1 MTILQKVRIAV
12 LDPYGTVLAHLDNDV
27 DKAMPYWSD
36 TLHTY
41 LSGSAYTFG
50 FKTLT
55 AHEDAKYL
63 VEGNKLSFKYKDK
76 GYHLTIMN
84 VEKSRNTVIVEAY
97 GLSLELTNEQ
107 IDAYKSPRA
116 MSFVEYIKAWGFERS
131 FTVRVNEI
139 SNKSIRHDWDGTST
153 VLSRLYSL
161 ANVFDAELEFITELN
176 DDYSLKGVT
185 LNVYRKHSESY
196 QGLGSNRKGTILRYP
211 NDIHSIVKTS
221 DITELYTGI
230 RPTGTDGLQLTSLN
244 GKKEYDANG
253 NVEYMVSGN
262 NLLAPQARDRFPS
275 TLLTDHSNDMY
286 AVEIWSYETKN
297 VNTLYGQA
305 LAELKKH
312 VNPVVTYDVDAYID
326 ANIGDTFTIEDTEYA
341 PVMYLQARIVE
352 QEISFTD
359 RDRCK
364 TTFDNFTE
372 VASGIS
378 NELID
383 EMNRLIEQNK
393 TYQLVVSSSNGT
405 VLNEDTERTVLVAL
419 VKDNGKD
426 VTDRFKIN
434 WYLNGELVST
444 ANSINVEKSSLNPS
458 LTYHVEAVNDNDVV
472 KAGYELTITKVQNGT
487 SVYIRETI
495 ITYAVTDTSQA
506 KPVKGWQTEFP
517 VVPLGKYLWVC
528 TQVFYSDGS
537 STETY
542 SVSHNGTNGTNGT
555 NGKSSYFHIKYSSV
569 AKPTSSSQMSETPD
583 IYIGTYVDYT
593 QNDSNDPSKY
603 TWSRFQGIQGEKGEQ
618 GIPGKD
624 GKDGVAG
631 EAALSFKLLSSQG
644 QIFKNKSIKTTLT
657 LEVRRGSKKLTSSE
671 VKNLGTVQWFKNDAR
686 QTGSDLTLS
695 VSESDTVLNTNY
707 SVQVINAKNE
717 ILGSDTISLAS
728 VTDIQGIYRFYH
740 LGPDKPEVPTSYPPS
755 NTVWSRTEPEYT
767 LGNTDN
773 LYYVDCTLFVNL
785 SFSYGH
791 VQLSSDYDASKKV
804 YAEALARIDNA
815 VKVTDS
821 QIGKE
826 KDALRTEVWE
836 KYYDKENLDSQFGKI
851 STKLEQTKNSVN
863 IEFTNFKTDF
873 EASKKQNIASFN
885 EIHKFIRFIDGNI
898 YIGVE
903 GNPIQLIEKND
914 RLSFVQGGAE
924 VAYFSNNKLYVNDGQ
939 FNSTLRIG
947 NFEFSP
953 RPNGSL
959 DFKKVSGN

>member
-1 MTILQKVRIAV
+1 MTVLQKVRIAV
-12 LDPYGTVLAHLDNDV
+12 LDPYGTVLAHLDNAV

-84 VEKSRNTVIVEAY
+84 VEKSRKTVMVEAY

-107 IDAYKSPRA
+107 IDAYKSPKA
-116 MSFVEYIKAWGFERS
+116 MTFVEYIKAWGFERS
-131 FTVRVNEI
+131 FTVRINEV
-139 SNKSIRHDWDGTST
+139 SNKSISHDWEGTAT

-185 LNVYRKHSESY
+185 LNVYRKHSDSY
-196 QGLGSNRKGTILRYP
+196 QGLGSNRTGTILRYP

-312 VNPVVTYDVDAYID
+312 VNPIVTYDVDAYID

-341 PVMYLQARIVE
+341 PAMYLQARIVE

-426 VTDRFKIN
+426 VTDQFKIN
-434 WYLNGELVST
+434 WYLDGELVST
-444 ANSINVEKSSLNPS
+444 ANSINVEKSNLNPS
-458 LTYHVEAVNDNDVV
+458 LTYHVEAVNDKGVV
-472 KAGYELTITKVQNGT
+472 KASYELTVTKVQNGT
-487 SVYIRETI
+487 SVYIKKTI
-495 ITYAVTDTSQA
+495 VTYAVTDTAQD
-506 KPVKGWQTEFP
+506 KPITGWQTDFP

-542 SVSHNGTNGTNGT
+542 SVSRNGTNGT
-555 NGKSSYFHIKYSSV
+555 NGK
-569 AKPTSSSQMSETPD
+569 
-583 IYIGTYVDYT
+583 
-593 QNDSNDPSKY
+593 
-603 TWSRFQGIQGEKGEQ
+603 
-618 GIPGKD
+618 D
-624 GKDGVAG
+624 GKDGAAG

-657 LEVRRGSKKLTSSE
+657 LEVRRGSKKLTNSD
-671 VKNLGTVQWFKNDAR
+671 VKSLGTVQWFKNDTR

-695 VSESDTVLNTNY
+695 VSESDSVLNVNY
-707 SVQVINAKNE
+707 SVQVINSKNE

-740 LGPDKPEVPTSYPPS
+740 LGPDKPDVPTSYPPS

-785 SFSYGH
+785 SFSYGL
-791 VQLSSDYDASKKV
+791 VQLSSDYEASKKV

-815 VKVTDS
+815 VKVTNS
-821 QIGKE
+821 QISKE
-826 KDALRTEVWE
+826 KDALRTEIWE
-836 KYYDKENLDSQFGKI
+836 KYYDKESLDSQFGEI
-851 STKLEQTKNSVN
+851 STKIEQTKNSVN

-885 EIHKFIRFIDGNI
+885 EIHKYIRFIDGNI

-939 FNSTLRIG
+939 FNNTLRIG

-959 DFKKVSGN
+959 DFRKVSGN

>member
-1 MTILQKVRIAV
+1 MTVLQKVRIAV

-55 AHEDAKYL
+55 AHEDTKYL

-84 VEKSRNTVIVEAY
+84 VEKSRKTVMVEAY

-131 FTVRVNEI
+131 FTVRINEV
-139 SNKSIRHDWDGTST
+139 SNKSISHDWEGTAT

-161 ANVFDAELEFITELN
+161 ANAFDAELEFITELN

-185 LNVYRKHSESY
+185 LNVYRKHSGSN
-196 QGLGSNRKGTILRYP
+196 QGLGSNRTGTILRYP

-312 VNPVVTYDVDAYID
+312 VNPIVTYDVDAYID
-326 ANIGDTFTIEDTEYA
+326 ANIGDTFTIEDTEYT
-341 PVMYLQARIVE
+341 PTMYLQARIVE

-372 VASGIS
+372 MASGIS

-426 VTDRFKIN
+426 ITDQFKIN
-434 WYLNGELVST
+434 WYLDGELVST

-458 LTYHVEAVNDNDVV
+458 LTYHVEAVNDKGVV
-472 KAGYELTITKVQNGT
+472 KASYELTVTKVQNGT
-487 SVYIRETI
+487 SVYIKKTI
-495 ITYAVTDTSQA
+495 VTYAVTDSAQD
-506 KPVKGWQTEFP
+506 KPITGWQTEFP

-542 SVSHNGTNGTNGT
+542 SVSHNGINGTN
-555 NGKSSYFHIKYSSV
+555 
-569 AKPTSSSQMSETPD
+569 
-583 IYIGTYVDYT
+583 
-593 QNDSNDPSKY
+593 
-603 TWSRFQGIQGEKGEQ
+603 
-618 GIPGKD
+618 GKD

-671 VKNLGTVQWFKNDAR
+671 IKNLGTVQWFKNDTR

-695 VSESDTVLNTNY
+695 VSESDSVLNTNY

-755 NTVWSRTEPEYT
+755 DTVWSRTEPEYT

-773 LYYVDCTLFVNL
+773 LYYVDCTVFVNL
-785 SFSYGH
+785 SFSYGL
-791 VQLSSDYDASKKV
+791 VQLSSDYEASKKV
-804 YAEALARIDNA
+804 YADALARIDNA
-815 VKVTDS
+815 VKITDS
-821 QIGKE
+821 QISKE
-826 KDALRTEVWE
+826 KDALRTEIWE
-836 KYYDKENLDSQFGKI
+836 KYYDKESLDSQFGEI
-851 STKLEQTKNSVN
+851 STKIEQTKNSVN
-863 IEFTNFKTDF
+863 VEFTNFKTDLD
-873 EASKKQNIASFN
+873 ASKKQNIASFN
-885 EIHKFIRFIDGNI
+885 EIHKYIRFIDGNI

-924 VAYFSNNKLYVNDGQ
+924 VAYFSNNRLYVNDGQ
-939 FNSTLRIG
+939 FNNTLRIG

>member
-1 MTILQKVRIAV
+1 MTVLQKVRIAV

-84 VEKSRNTVIVEAY
+84 VEKSRKTVMVEAY

-131 FTVRVNEI
+131 FTVRINEV
-139 SNKSIRHDWDGTST
+139 SNKSISHDWEGTAT

-185 LNVYRKHSESY
+185 LNVYRKHSDSY
-196 QGLGSNRKGTILRYP
+196 QGLGSNRTGTILRYP

-312 VNPVVTYDVDAYID
+312 VNPIVTYDVDAYID
-326 ANIGDTFTIEDTEYA
+326 ANIGDTFTIEDTEYTPA
-341 PVMYLQARIVE
+341 MYLQARVVE

-372 VASGIS
+372 MASGIS

-426 VTDRFKIN
+426 ITDQFKIN
-434 WYLNGELVST
+434 WYLDGELVST
-444 ANSINVEKSSLNPS
+444 AGSINVEKSSLNPS
-458 LTYHVEAVNDNDVV
+458 LTYHVEAVNDKGVV
-472 KAGYELTITKVQNGT
+472 KASYELTVTKVQNGT
-487 SVYIRETI
+487 SVYIKKTI
-495 ITYAVTDTSQA
+495 VTYAVTDTAQD
-506 KPVKGWQTEFP
+506 KPIIGWQTEFP

-542 SVSHNGTNGTNGT
+542 SVSHNGTNGTN
-555 NGKSSYFHIKYSSV
+555 
-569 AKPTSSSQMSETPD
+569 
-583 IYIGTYVDYT
+583 
-593 QNDSNDPSKY
+593 
-603 TWSRFQGIQGEKGEQ
+603 
-618 GIPGKD
+618 GKD

-671 VKNLGTVQWFKNDAR
+671 IKNLGTVQWFKNDTR

-695 VSESDTVLNTNY
+695 VSESDSALNTNY

-755 NTVWSRTEPEYT
+755 DTVWSRTEPEYT

-785 SFSYGH
+785 SFSYGL
-791 VQLSSDYDASKKV
+791 VQLSSDYEASKKV
-804 YAEALARIDNA
+804 YADALARIDNA
-815 VKVTDS
+815 VKITDS

-826 KDALRTEVWE
+826 KDALRTEISE
-836 KYYDKENLDSQFGKI
+836 KYYDKENLDSQFGEI

-885 EIHKFIRFIDGNI
+885 EIHKYIRFIDGNI

>member
-1 MTILQKVRIAV
+1 MTVLQKVRIAV

-84 VEKSRNTVIVEAY
+84 VEKSRKTVIVEAY

-131 FTVRVNEI
+131 FTVRINEV
-139 SNKSIRHDWDGTST
+139 SNKSIRHDWDGTAT

-185 LNVYRKHSESY
+185 LNVYRKHSGSN
-196 QGLGSNRKGTILRYP
+196 QGLGTNRTGTILRYP

-244 GKKEYDANG
+244 GKKEYDSNG
-253 NVEYMVSGN
+253 NVEYIVSGN
-262 NLLAPQARDRFPS
+262 NILAPQARNRFPS
-275 TLLTDHSNDMY
+275 SLLTDHSNDMY

-326 ANIGDTFTIEDTEYA
+326 ANIGDTFTIEDTEYV
-341 PVMYLQARIVE
+341 PTMYLQARIVE

-405 VLNEDTERTVLVAL
+405 VLNEDAERTVLVAL

-426 VTDRFKIN
+426 ITDQFTIN
-434 WYLNGELVST
+434 WYLDGELVST
-444 ANSINVEKSSLNPS
+444 ANSINVEKSNLNPS
-458 LTYHVEAVNDNDVV
+458 LTYHVEAVNDKGVV
-472 KAGYELTITKVQNGT
+472 KASYELTVTKVQNGT
-487 SVYIRETI
+487 SVYIKKTI
-495 ITYAVTDTSQA
+495 VTYAVTDTAQD
-506 KPVKGWQTEFP
+506 KPTTGWQTDFP

-555 NGKSSYFHIKYSSV
+555 NGK
-569 AKPTSSSQMSETPD
+569 
-583 IYIGTYVDYT
+583 
-593 QNDSNDPSKY
+593 
-603 TWSRFQGIQGEKGEQ
+603 
-618 GIPGKD
+618 D

-644 QIFKNKSIKTTLT
+644 QIFKNKSIKTILT

-671 VKNLGTVQWFKNDAR
+671 VKNLGTIQWFKNDTR
-686 QTGSDLTLS
+686 QTGSDLTLG
-695 VSESDTVLNTNY
+695 VSESDSVLNVNY
-707 SVQVINAKNE
+707 SVQVINTKNE

-740 LGPDKPEVPTSYPPS
+740 LGPDKPDVPTSYPPS
-755 NTVWSRTEPEYT
+755 DAVWSRTEPEYT
-767 LGNTDN
+767 LGNADN

-785 SFSYGH
+785 SFSYGL
-791 VQLSSDYDASKKV
+791 VQLSSDYEASKKV
-804 YAEALARIDNA
+804 YADALARIDNA
-815 VKVTDS
+815 VKITDS
-821 QIGKE
+821 QISKE

-836 KYYDKENLDSQFGKI
+836 KYYDKESLDSQFGEI
-851 STKLEQTKNSVN
+851 STKIEQTKNSVN
-863 IEFTNFKTDF
+863 VEFTNFKTDLD
-873 EASKKQNIASFN
+873 ASKKQNIASFN
-885 EIHKFIRFIDGNI
+885 EIHKYIRFIDGNI

-939 FNSTLRIG
+939 FNNTLRIG

>member
-1 MTILQKVRIAV
+1 MTVLQKVRIAV

-84 VEKSRNTVIVEAY
+84 VEKSRKTVIVEAY

-131 FTVRVNEI
+131 FTVRINEV
-139 SNKSIRHDWDGTST
+139 SNKSISHDWEGTAT

-185 LNVYRKHSESY
+185 LNVYRKHSDSY
-196 QGLGSNRKGTILRYP
+196 QGLGSNRTGTILRYP

-275 TLLTDHSNDMY
+275 TLLTDHGNDMY

-426 VTDRFKIN
+426 ITDQFKIN
-434 WYLNGELVST
+434 WYLDGELVST

-458 LTYHVEAVNDNDVV
+458 LTYHVEAVNDKGVV
-472 KAGYELTITKVQNGT
+472 KASYELSVTKVQNGT
-487 SVYIRETI
+487 SVYIKKTI
-495 ITYAVTDTSQA
+495 VTYAVTDSAQD
-506 KPVKGWQTEFP
+506 KPITGWQTEFP

-542 SVSHNGTNGTNGT
+542 SVSHNGTNGTN
-555 NGKSSYFHIKYSSV
+555 
-569 AKPTSSSQMSETPD
+569 
-583 IYIGTYVDYT
+583 
-593 QNDSNDPSKY
+593 
-603 TWSRFQGIQGEKGEQ
+603 
-618 GIPGKD
+618 GKD

-671 VKNLGTVQWFKNDAR
+671 VKNLGTIQWFKNDTR
-686 QTGSDLTLS
+686 QTGSDLILS
-695 VSESDTVLNTNY
+695 VSESDSVLNTNY

-728 VTDIQGIYRFYH
+728 VTNVQGIYRFYH
-740 LGPDKPEVPTSYPPS
+740 LGPDKPDVPTSYPPS
-755 NTVWSRTEPEYT
+755 DTVWSRTEPEYT

-773 LYYVDCTLFVNL
+773 LYYVDCTVFVNL
-785 SFSYGH
+785 SFSYGL
-791 VQLSSDYDASKKV
+791 VQLSSDYEASKKV
-804 YAEALARIDNA
+804 YADALARIDNA
-815 VKVTDS
+815 VKITDS

-826 KDALRTEVWE
+826 KDALRTEISE
-836 KYYDKENLDSQFGKI
+836 KYYDKENLDSQFGEI

-863 IEFTNFKTDF
+863 IEFTNFKTDLD
-873 EASKKQNIASFN
+873 ASKKQNIASFN
-885 EIHKFIRFIDGNI
+885 EIHKYIRFIDGNI

>member
-1 MTILQKVRIAV
+1 MTVLQKVRIAV

-50 FKTLT
+50 FKTFT

-84 VEKSRNTVIVEAY
+84 VEKSRKTVMVEAY

-107 IDAYKSPRA
+107 IDAYKSPKA

-131 FTVRVNEI
+131 FTVRINEV
-139 SNKSIRHDWDGTST
+139 SNKSISHDWEGTAT

-185 LNVYRKHSESY
+185 LNVYRKHSDSY
-196 QGLGSNRKGTILRYP
+196 QGLGSNRTGTILRYP
-211 NDIHSIVKTS
+211 NDIHSIIKTS

-326 ANIGDTFTIEDTEYA
+326 ANIGDTFTIEDTEYMPA
-341 PVMYLQARIVE
+341 MYLQARIVE

-426 VTDRFKIN
+426 ITNQFTIN
-434 WYLNGELVST
+434 WYLDGELVST
-444 ANSINVEKSSLNPS
+444 AGSINVEKSSLNPS
-458 LTYHVEAVNDNDVV
+458 LTYRVEAVNDKGVV
-472 KAGYELTITKVQNGT
+472 KASYELTVTKVQNGT
-487 SVYIRETI
+487 SVYIKKTI
-495 ITYAVTDTSQA
+495 VTYAVTDTAQD
-506 KPVKGWQTEFP
+506 KPTTGWQTDFP
-517 VVPLGKYLWVC
+517 IVPLGKYLWVC

-542 SVSHNGTNGTNGT
+542 SVSHNGTNGTNG
-555 NGKSSYFHIKYSSV
+555 
-569 AKPTSSSQMSETPD
+569 
-583 IYIGTYVDYT
+583 
-593 QNDSNDPSKY
+593 
-603 TWSRFQGIQGEKGEQ
+603 
-618 GIPGKD
+618 KD

-644 QIFKNKSIKTTLT
+644 QIFKNKSIKTILT

-671 VKNLGTVQWFKNDAR
+671 VKNLGTIQWFKNDTR

-695 VSESDTVLNTNY
+695 VSESDTVLNVNY
-707 SVQVINAKNE
+707 SVQVINSKNE

-740 LGPDKPEVPTSYPPS
+740 LGPDKPDVPTSYPPS
-755 NTVWSRTEPEYT
+755 DTIWSRTEPEYT
-767 LGNTDN
+767 LGNTNN
-773 LYYVDCTLFVNL
+773 LYYVDCTVFVNL
-785 SFSYGH
+785 SFNYGL
-791 VQLSSDYDASKKV
+791 VQLSSDYEASKKV
-804 YAEALARIDNA
+804 YADALARIENA
-815 VKVTDS
+815 VKITDS
-821 QIGKE
+821 QINKE
-826 KDALRTEVWE
+826 KDAIRTEISE
-836 KYYDKENLDSQFGKI
+836 KYYDKENLDSQFGEI
-851 STKLEQTKNSVN
+851 SSKLEQTKDSFNF
-863 IEFTNFKTDF
+863 EFTNFKTDIDN
-873 EASKKQNIASFN
+873 SIKQNNVSFT
-885 EIHKFIRFIDGNI
+885 EIHKYIRFIDGNI
-898 YIGVE
+898 YLGAE
-903 GNPIQLIEKND
+903 DNPIQLIEKND
-914 RLSFVQGGAE
+914 RISFVQAGSE
-924 VAYFSNNKLYVNDGQ
+924 VAYFSNNKMYVNDGQ
-939 FNSTLRIG
+939 FNNTLRIG

-959 DFKKVSGN
+959 DFKKWSGN

>member
-1 MTILQKVRIAV
+1 MTVLQKVRIAV

-84 VEKSRNTVIVEAY
+84 VEKSRKTVMVEAY

-116 MSFVEYIKAWGFERS
+116 MSFVEYIKVWGFERS
-131 FTVRVNEI
+131 FTVRINEV
-139 SNKSIRHDWDGTST
+139 SNKSIRHDWEGTAT
-153 VLSRLYSL
+153 VLGRLYSL

-176 DDYSLKGVT
+176 DDYSLKDVT
-185 LNVYRKHSESY
+185 LNVYRKHSDSY
-196 QGLGSNRKGTILRYP
+196 QGLGSNRTGTILRYP

-341 PVMYLQARIVE
+341 PTMYLQARIVE

-383 EMNRLIEQNK
+383 EMNRLIEKNK

-426 VTDRFKIN
+426 ITDQFKIN
-434 WYLNGELVST
+434 WYLDGELVST

-458 LTYHVEAVNDNDVV
+458 LTYHVEAVNDKGVV
-472 KAGYELTITKVQNGT
+472 KASYELTVTKVQNGT

-495 ITYAVTDTSQA
+495 VTYAVTDTSQTR
-506 KPVKGWQTEFP
+506 PVKGWQTEFP

-542 SVSHNGTNGTNGT
+542 SVSHNGTNGTN
-555 NGKSSYFHIKYSSV
+555 
-569 AKPTSSSQMSETPD
+569 
-583 IYIGTYVDYT
+583 
-593 QNDSNDPSKY
+593 
-603 TWSRFQGIQGEKGEQ
+603 
-618 GIPGKD
+618 GKD

-671 VKNLGTVQWFKNDAR
+671 VKNLGAIQWFKNDTR
-686 QTGSDLTLS
+686 QTGSDLTLII
-695 VSESDTVLNTNY
+695 SESDSVLNTNY

-740 LGPDKPEVPTSYPPS
+740 LGSDKPEVPTSYPPS
-755 NTVWSRTEPEYT
+755 DTVWSRTEPEYT

-773 LYYVDCTLFVNL
+773 LYYVDCTVFVNL
-785 SFSYGH
+785 SFSYGL
-791 VQLSSDYDASKKV
+791 VQLSSDYEASKKV
-804 YAEALARIDNA
+804 YADALARIDNA
-815 VKVTDS
+815 VKITDS

-826 KDALRTEVWE
+826 KDALRTEISE
-836 KYYDKENLDSQFGKI
+836 KYYDKENLDSQFGEI

-863 IEFTNFKTDF
+863 IEFTNFKTDID
-873 EASKKQNIASFN
+873 SSIKQNNVSFT
-885 EIHKFIRFIDGNI
+885 EIHKYIRFIDGNI
-898 YIGVE
+898 YLGAE
-903 GNPIQLIEKND
+903 DNPIQLIEKND
-914 RLSFVQGGAE
+914 RISFVQAGSE
-924 VAYFSNNKLYVNDGQ
+924 VAYFSNNKMYVNDGQ
-939 FNSTLRIG
+939 FNNTLRIG

>member
-1 MTILQKVRIAV
+1 MTVLQKVRIAV

-36 TLHTY
+36 ALHTY
-41 LSGSAYTFG
+41 LSGSAYTFS
-50 FKTLT
+50 FKTFT

-84 VEKSRNTVIVEAY
+84 VEKSRKTVMVEAY

-107 IDAYKSPRA
+107 IDAYKSPKA
-116 MSFVEYIKAWGFERS
+116 MTFVEYIKAWGFERS
-131 FTVRVNEI
+131 FTVRINEV
-139 SNKSIRHDWDGTST
+139 SNKSISHEWEGTAT
-153 VLSRLYSL
+153 VLGRLYSL
-161 ANVFDAELEFITELN
+161 ANVFGAELEFITELN
-176 DDYSLKGVT
+176 DDYSLKDVT
-185 LNVYRKHSESY
+185 LNVYRKHSDLY
-196 QGLGSNRKGTILRYP
+196 QGLGSNRTGTILRYP

-230 RPTGTDGLQLTSLN
+230 RPTGTDGLQLNSLN

-262 NLLAPQARDRFPS
+262 NILAPQARDRFPS

-326 ANIGDTFTIEDTEYA
+326 ANIGDTFTIEDTEYTPA
-341 PVMYLQARIVE
+341 MYLQARIVE

-405 VLNEDTERTVLVAL
+405 VLNEDTERTVLAAL

-426 VTDRFKIN
+426 ITDQFTIN
-434 WYLNGELVST
+434 WYLDGELVST
-444 ANSINVEKSSLNPS
+444 AGSINVEKSSLNPS
-458 LTYHVEAVNDNDVV
+458 LTYHIEAVNDKGVV
-472 KAGYELTITKVQNGT
+472 KASYELTVTKVQNGT
-487 SVYIRETI
+487 SVYIKKTI
-495 ITYAVTDTSQA
+495 ITYAVTDTAQD
-506 KPVKGWQTEFP
+506 KPTTGWQTEFP

-542 SVSHNGTNGTNGT
+542 SVSHNGTNGTN
-555 NGKSSYFHIKYSSV
+555 
-569 AKPTSSSQMSETPD
+569 
-583 IYIGTYVDYT
+583 
-593 QNDSNDPSKY
+593 
-603 TWSRFQGIQGEKGEQ
+603 
-618 GIPGKD
+618 GKD

-671 VKNLGTVQWFKNDAR
+671 VKSLGTVQWFKNDAR

-695 VSESDTVLNTNY
+695 VSESDSVLNTNY

-740 LGPDKPEVPTSYPPS
+740 LGPDKPEVPASYPPS
-755 NTVWSRTEPEYT
+755 DTVWSRTEPEYT

-773 LYYVDCTLFVNL
+773 LYYVDCTVFVNL
-785 SFSYGH
+785 SFNYGL
-791 VQLSSDYDASKKV
+791 VQLSSDYEASKKV
-804 YAEALARIDNA
+804 YADALARIENA
-815 VKVTDS
+815 VKITDS
-821 QIGKE
+821 QINKE
-826 KDALRTEVWE
+826 KDAIRTEISE
-836 KYYDKENLDSQFGKI
+836 KYYDKESLDSQFGEI
-851 STKLEQTKNSVN
+851 STNLEQTKASFNF
-863 IEFTNFKTDF
+863 EFTNFKADID
-873 EASKKQNIASFN
+873 SSIKQNNVSFT
-885 EIHKFIRFIDGNI
+885 EIHKYIRFIDGNI
-898 YIGVE
+898 YLGAE
-903 GNPIQLIEKND
+903 DNPIQLIEKND
-914 RLSFVQGGAE
+914 RISFVQAGSE
-924 VAYFSNNKLYVNDGQ
+924 VAYFSNNKMYVNDGQ
-939 FNSTLRIG
+939 FNNTLRIG

-959 DFKKVSGN
+959 DFKKWSGN

>member
-1 MTILQKVRIAV
+1 MTVLQKVRIAV

-84 VEKSRNTVIVEAY
+84 VEKSRKTVMVEAY

-131 FTVRVNEI
+131 FTVRINEV
-139 SNKSIRHDWDGTST
+139 SNKSIRHDWEGTAT

-185 LNVYRKHSESY
+185 LNVYRKHSDSY
-196 QGLGSNRKGTILRYP
+196 QGLGSNRTGTILRYP

-312 VNPVVTYDVDAYID
+312 VNPIVTYDVDAYID

-341 PVMYLQARIVE
+341 PAMYLQARIVE

-426 VTDRFKIN
+426 VTDQFKIN
-434 WYLNGELVST
+434 WYLDGELVST
-444 ANSINVEKSSLNPS
+444 VNSINVEKSNLNPS
-458 LTYHVEAVNDNDVV
+458 LTYHVEAVNDKGVV
-472 KAGYELTITKVQNGT
+472 KASYELTVTKVQNGT
-487 SVYIRETI
+487 SVYIKKTI
-495 ITYAVTDTSQA
+495 VTYAVTDTAQD
-506 KPVKGWQTEFP
+506 KPTTGWQTDFP

-555 NGKSSYFHIKYSSV
+555 NGK
-569 AKPTSSSQMSETPD
+569 
-583 IYIGTYVDYT
+583 
-593 QNDSNDPSKY
+593 
-603 TWSRFQGIQGEKGEQ
+603 
-618 GIPGKD
+618 D
-624 GKDGVAG
+624 GKDGAAG

-657 LEVRRGSKKLTSSE
+657 LEVRRGSKKLTNSD
-671 VKNLGTVQWFKNDAR
+671 VKSLGTVQWFKNDTR

-695 VSESDTVLNTNY
+695 VSESDSVLNVNY
-707 SVQVINAKNE
+707 SVQVINSKNE

-740 LGPDKPEVPTSYPPS
+740 LGPDKPDVPTSYPPS
-755 NTVWSRTEPEYT
+755 DTVWSRTEPEYT
-767 LGNTDN
+767 LGNADN

-785 SFSYGH
+785 SFSYGL
-791 VQLSSDYDASKKV
+791 VQLSSDYEASKKV
-804 YAEALARIDNA
+804 YADALARIDNA
-815 VKVTDS
+815 VKITDS

-826 KDALRTEVWE
+826 KDALRTEISE
-836 KYYDKENLDSQFGKI
+836 KYYDKENLDSQFGEI
-851 STKLEQTKNSVN
+851 STKIEQTKNSVN
-863 IEFTNFKTDF
+863 VEFTNFKTDLD
-873 EASKKQNIASFN
+873 ASKKQNIASFN
-885 EIHKFIRFIDGNI
+885 EIHKYIRFIDGNI

-939 FNSTLRIG
+939 FNNTLRIG

-959 DFKKVSGN
+959 DFKKWSGN

>member
-1 MTILQKVRIAV
+1 MTVLQKVRIAV

-84 VEKSRNTVIVEAY
+84 VEKSRKTVMVEAY

-131 FTVRVNEI
+131 FTVRINEV
-139 SNKSIRHDWDGTST
+139 SNKSISHDWEGTAT

-185 LNVYRKHSESY
+185 LNVYRKHSDSY
-196 QGLGSNRKGTILRYP
+196 QGLGSNRTGTILRYP

-312 VNPVVTYDVDAYID
+312 VNPIVTYDVDAYID
-326 ANIGDTFTIEDTEYA
+326 ANIGDTFTIEDTEYTPA
-341 PVMYLQARIVE
+341 MYLQARIVE

-372 VASGIS
+372 MASGIS

-426 VTDRFKIN
+426 ITDQFKIN
-434 WYLNGELVST
+434 WYLDGELVST

-458 LTYHVEAVNDNDVV
+458 LTYHVEAVNDKGVV
-472 KAGYELTITKVQNGT
+472 KASYELTVTKVQNGT
-487 SVYIRETI
+487 SVYIKKTI
-495 ITYAVTDTSQA
+495 VTYAVTDSAQD
-506 KPVKGWQTEFP
+506 KPITGWQTEFP

-542 SVSHNGTNGTNGT
+542 SVSHNGTNGTN
-555 NGKSSYFHIKYSSV
+555 
-569 AKPTSSSQMSETPD
+569 
-583 IYIGTYVDYT
+583 
-593 QNDSNDPSKY
+593 
-603 TWSRFQGIQGEKGEQ
+603 
-618 GIPGKD
+618 GKD

-671 VKNLGTVQWFKNDAR
+671 IKNLGTVQWFKNDTR

-695 VSESDTVLNTNY
+695 VSESDSVLNTNY

-728 VTDIQGIYRFYH
+728 VTDIQGIYRSYH

-755 NTVWSRTEPEYT
+755 DTVWSRTEPEYT

-773 LYYVDCTLFVNL
+773 LYYVDCTVFVNL
-785 SFSYGH
+785 SFSYGL
-791 VQLSSDYDASKKV
+791 VQLSSDYEASKKV
-804 YAEALARIDNA
+804 YADALARIDNA
-815 VKVTDS
+815 VKITDS

-826 KDALRTEVWE
+826 KDALRTEISE
-836 KYYDKENLDSQFGKI
+836 KYYDKENLDSQFDEI

-863 IEFTNFKTDF
+863 IEFTNFKTDID
-873 EASKKQNIASFN
+873 SSIKQNNVSFT
-885 EIHKFIRFIDGNI
+885 EIHKYIRFIDGNI
-898 YIGVE
+898 YLGAE
-903 GNPIQLIEKND
+903 DNPIQLIEKND
-914 RLSFVQGGAE
+914 RISFVQAGSE
-924 VAYFSNNKLYVNDGQ
+924 VAYFSNNKMYVNDGQ
-939 FNSTLRIG
+939 FNNTLRIG
-947 NFEFSP
+947 NFEFRP

-959 DFKKVSGN
+959 DFKKWSGN

>member
-1 MTILQKVRIAV
+1 MTVLQKVRIAV

-50 FKTLT
+50 FKTFT

-84 VEKSRNTVIVEAY
+84 VEKSRKTVMVEAY

-107 IDAYKSPRA
+107 IDAYKSPKA
-116 MSFVEYIKAWGFERS
+116 MTFVEYIKAWGFERS
-131 FTVRVNEI
+131 FTVRINEV
-139 SNKSIRHDWDGTST
+139 SNKSISHEWEGTAT
-153 VLSRLYSL
+153 VLGRLYSL
-161 ANVFDAELEFITELN
+161 ANVFGAELEFITELN
-176 DDYSLKGVT
+176 DDYSLKDVT
-185 LNVYRKHSESY
+185 LNVYRKHSDSN
-196 QGLGSNRKGTILRYP
+196 QGLGSNRTGTILRYP

-230 RPTGTDGLQLTSLN
+230 RPTGSDGLQLNSLN

-326 ANIGDTFTIEDTEYA
+326 ANIGDTFTIEDTEYMPA
-341 PVMYLQARIVE
+341 MYLQARIVE

-359 RDRCK
+359 RGRCK

-426 VTDRFKIN
+426 ITDQFTIN
-434 WYLNGELVST
+434 WYLDGELVST
-444 ANSINVEKSSLNPS
+444 ASSINVEKSSLNPS
-458 LTYHVEAVNDNDVV
+458 LTYHIEAVNDKGVV
-472 KAGYELTITKVQNGT
+472 KASYELTVTKVQNGT
-487 SVYIRETI
+487 SVYIKKTI
-495 ITYAVTDTSQA
+495 VTYAVTDTAQD
-506 KPVKGWQTEFP
+506 KPTTGWQTDFP

-542 SVSHNGTNGTNGT
+542 SVSHNGTNGTN
-555 NGKSSYFHIKYSSV
+555 
-569 AKPTSSSQMSETPD
+569 
-583 IYIGTYVDYT
+583 
-593 QNDSNDPSKY
+593 
-603 TWSRFQGIQGEKGEQ
+603 
-618 GIPGKD
+618 

-671 VKNLGTVQWFKNDAR
+671 VKNLGTIQWFKNDTR

-695 VSESDTVLNTNY
+695 VSESDSVLNVNY
-707 SVQVINAKNE
+707 SVQVINSKNE
-717 ILGSDTISLAS
+717 IVGSDTISLAS

-740 LGPDKPEVPTSYPPS
+740 LGPDKPDVPASYPPS
-755 NTVWSRTEPEYT
+755 DTIWSRTEPDYT

-785 SFSYGH
+785 SFSYGL
-791 VQLSSDYDASKKV
+791 VQLSSDYEASKKV
-804 YAEALARIDNA
+804 YADALARIENA
-815 VKVTDS
+815 VKITDS
-821 QIGKE
+821 QINKE
-826 KDALRTEVWE
+826 KDAIRTEISE
-836 KYYDKENLDSQFGKI
+836 KYYDKENLDSQFGEI
-851 STKLEQTKNSVN
+851 STKLEQTKNSFN
-863 IEFTNFKTDF
+863 FEFTNFKADID
-873 EASKKQNIASFN
+873 SSIKQNNVSFN
-885 EIHKFIRFIDGNI
+885 EIHKYIRFIDGNI
-898 YIGVE
+898 YLGAE
-903 GNPIQLIEKND
+903 DNPIQLIEKND
-914 RLSFVQGGAE
+914 RISFVQAGSE
-924 VAYFSNNKLYVNDGQ
+924 VAYFSNNKMYVNDGQ
-939 FNSTLRIG
+939 FNNTLRIG

-959 DFKKVSGN
+959 DFKKWSGN

>member
-1 MTILQKVRIAV
+1 MTVLQKVRIAV
-12 LDPYGTVLAHLDNDV
+12 LDPYGTVLAHLDNAV

-50 FKTLT
+50 FKTFT

-84 VEKSRNTVIVEAY
+84 VEKSRKTVMVEAY

-107 IDAYKSPRA
+107 IDAYKSPKA
-116 MSFVEYIKAWGFERS
+116 MTFVEYIKAWGFERS
-131 FTVRVNEI
+131 FTVRINEV
-139 SNKSIRHDWDGTST
+139 SNKSISHEWEGTAT
-153 VLSRLYSL
+153 VLGRLYSL

-176 DDYSLKGVT
+176 DDYSLKDVT
-185 LNVYRKHSESY
+185 LNVYRKHSDSY
-196 QGLGSNRKGTILRYP
+196 QGLGSNRTGTILRYP

-230 RPTGTDGLQLTSLN
+230 RPTGTDGLQLNSLN

-312 VNPVVTYDVDAYID
+312 VNPIVTYDVDAYID
-326 ANIGDTFTIEDTEYA
+326 ANIGDTFTIEDTEYT
-341 PVMYLQARIVE
+341 PTMYLQARIVE

-405 VLNEDTERTVLVAL
+405 VLNEDTERTVLAAL

-426 VTDRFKIN
+426 ITDQFKIN
-434 WYLNGELVST
+434 WYLDGELVST

-458 LTYHVEAVNDNDVV
+458 LTYHVEAVNDKGVV
-472 KAGYELTITKVQNGT
+472 KASYELTVTKVQNGT
-487 SVYIRETI
+487 SVYIKKTI
-495 ITYAVTDTSQA
+495 VTYAVTDTAQD

-542 SVSHNGTNGTNGT
+542 SVSHNGTNGTNG
-555 NGKSSYFHIKYSSV
+555 
-569 AKPTSSSQMSETPD
+569 
-583 IYIGTYVDYT
+583 
-593 QNDSNDPSKY
+593 
-603 TWSRFQGIQGEKGEQ
+603 
-618 GIPGKD
+618 KD

-644 QIFKNKSIKTTLT
+644 QIFKNKSIKTILT

-671 VKNLGTVQWFKNDAR
+671 VKNLGTIQWFKNDTR

-695 VSESDTVLNTNY
+695 VSESDSVLNTNY

-755 NTVWSRTEPEYT
+755 DTVWSRTEPEYT

-785 SFSYGH
+785 SFSYGL
-791 VQLSSDYDASKKV
+791 VQLSSDYEASKKV
-804 YAEALARIDNA
+804 YADALARIDNA
-815 VKVTDS
+815 VKITDS
-821 QIGKE
+821 QINKE
-826 KDALRTEVWE
+826 KDAIRTEISE
-836 KYYDKENLDSQFGKI
+836 KYYDKENLDSQFGEI
-851 STKLEQTKNSVN
+851 STKLDQTKNSFN
-863 IEFTNFKTDF
+863 FEFTNFKADID
-873 EASKKQNIASFN
+873 SSIKQNNVSFN
-885 EIHKFIRFIDGNI
+885 EIHKYIRFIDGNI
-898 YIGVE
+898 YLGAE
-903 GNPIQLIEKND
+903 DNPIQLIEKND
-914 RLSFVQGGAE
+914 RISFVQAGSE
-924 VAYFSNNKLYVNDGQ
+924 VAYFSNNKMYVNDGQ
-939 FNSTLRIG
+939 FNNTLRIG

-959 DFKKVSGN
+959 DFKKWSGN

>member
-1 MTILQKVRIAV
+1 MTVLQKVRIAV

-84 VEKSRNTVIVEAY
+84 VEKSRKTVIVEAY

-131 FTVRVNEI
+131 FTVRINEV
-139 SNKSIRHDWDGTST
+139 SNKSIRHDWDGTAT

-185 LNVYRKHSESY
+185 LNVYRKHSGSN
-196 QGLGSNRKGTILRYP
+196 QGLGTNRTGTILRYP

-312 VNPVVTYDVDAYID
+312 VNPIVTYDVDAYID

-341 PVMYLQARIVE
+341 PAMYLQARIVE

-426 VTDRFKIN
+426 VTDQFKIN
-434 WYLNGELVST
+434 WYLDGELVST

-458 LTYHVEAVNDNDVV
+458 LTYHVEAVNDKGVV
-472 KAGYELTITKVQNGT
+472 KASYELTVTKVQNGT
-487 SVYIRETI
+487 SVYIKKTI
-495 ITYAVTDTSQA
+495 VTYAVTDTAQD
-506 KPVKGWQTEFP
+506 KPVTGWKTEFP

-542 SVSHNGTNGTNGT
+542 SVSHNGTNGTN
-555 NGKSSYFHIKYSSV
+555 
-569 AKPTSSSQMSETPD
+569 
-583 IYIGTYVDYT
+583 
-593 QNDSNDPSKY
+593 
-603 TWSRFQGIQGEKGEQ
+603 
-618 GIPGKD
+618 GKD

-657 LEVRRGSKKLTSSE
+657 LEVRRGSKKLISSE
-671 VKNLGTVQWFKNDAR
+671 VKNLGAIQWFKNDTR
-686 QTGSDLTLS
+686 QTGSGLTLS
-695 VSESDTVLNTNY
+695 VSESDSVLNTNY

-740 LGPDKPEVPTSYPPS
+740 LGPDRPEVPTSYPPS
-755 NTVWSRTEPEYT
+755 DTVWSRTEPEYT

-785 SFSYGH
+785 SFSYGL
-791 VQLSSDYDASKKV
+791 VQLSSDYEASKKV
-804 YAEALARIDNA
+804 YADALARIDNA
-815 VKVTDS
+815 VKITDS
-821 QIGKE
+821 QISKE
-826 KDALRTEVWE
+826 KDALRTEISE
-836 KYYDKENLDSQFGKI
+836 KYYDKENLDSQFGEI
-851 STKLEQTKNSVN
+851 STKIEQTKNSVN
-863 IEFTNFKTDF
+863 VEFTNFKADLD
-873 EASKKQNIASFN
+873 ASKKQNIASFN
-885 EIHKFIRFIDGNI
+885 EIHKYIRFIDGNI

-939 FNSTLRIG
+939 FNNTLRIG

>member
-1 MTILQKVRIAV
+1 MTVLQKVRIAV

-84 VEKSRNTVIVEAY
+84 VEKSRKTVIVEAY

-116 MSFVEYIKAWGFERS
+116 MSFVEYIKAWGFEHS
-131 FTVRVNEI
+131 FTVRINEV
-139 SNKSIRHDWDGTST
+139 SNKSIRHDWDGTAT

-185 LNVYRKHSESY
+185 LNVYRKHSGSN
-196 QGLGSNRKGTILRYP
+196 QGLGTNRTGTILRYP

-312 VNPVVTYDVDAYID
+312 VNPIVTYDVDAYID

-341 PVMYLQARIVE
+341 PAMYLQARIVE

-372 VASGIS
+372 AASGIS

-426 VTDRFKIN
+426 VTDQFKIN
-434 WYLNGELVST
+434 WYLDGELVST

-458 LTYHVEAVNDNDVV
+458 LTYHVEAVNDKGVV
-472 KAGYELTITKVQNGT
+472 KASYELTVTKVQNGT
-487 SVYIRETI
+487 SVYIKKTI
-495 ITYAVTDTSQA
+495 VTYAVTDTAQD
-506 KPVKGWQTEFP
+506 KPVTGWKTEFP

-542 SVSHNGTNGTNGT
+542 SVSHNGTNGINGT
-555 NGKSSYFHIKYSSV
+555 N
-569 AKPTSSSQMSETPD
+569 
-583 IYIGTYVDYT
+583 
-593 QNDSNDPSKY
+593 
-603 TWSRFQGIQGEKGEQ
+603 
-618 GIPGKD
+618 GKD

-657 LEVRRGSKKLTSSE
+657 LEVRRGSKKLTSPE
-671 VKNLGTVQWFKNDAR
+671 VKNLGTVQWFKNDTR

-695 VSESDTVLNTNY
+695 VSESDSVLNTNY

-728 VTDIQGIYRFYH
+728 VTDVQGIYRFYH
-740 LGPDKPEVPTSYPPS
+740 LGPDRPEVPTSYPPS
-755 NTVWSRTEPEYT
+755 DTVWSRTEPEYT

-773 LYYVDCTLFVNL
+773 LYYVDCTVFVNL
-785 SFSYGH
+785 SFSYGL
-791 VQLSSDYDASKKV
+791 VQLSSDYEASKKV
-804 YAEALARIDNA
+804 YADALARIDNA
-815 VKVTDS
+815 VKITDS
-821 QIGKE
+821 QISKE
-826 KDALRTEVWE
+826 KGALRTEIWE
-836 KYYDKENLDSQFGKI
+836 KYYDKESLDSQFGEI
-851 STKLEQTKNSVN
+851 STKIEQTKNSVN
-863 IEFTNFKTDF
+863 VEFTNFKTDLDV
-873 EASKKQNIASFN
+873 SKKQNIASFN
-885 EIHKFIRFIDGNI
+885 EIHKYIRFIDGNI

-939 FNSTLRIG
+939 FNNTLRIG

>member
-1 MTILQKVRIAV
+1 MTVLQKVRIAV

-84 VEKSRNTVIVEAY
+84 VEKSRRTVMVEAY

-131 FTVRVNEI
+131 FTVRINEV
-139 SNKSIRHDWDGTST
+139 SNKSISHEWEGTAT
-153 VLSRLYSL
+153 VLGRLYSL

-176 DDYSLKGVT
+176 DDYSLKDVT
-185 LNVYRKHSESY
+185 LNVYRKHSDSY
-196 QGLGSNRKGTILRYP
+196 QGLGSNRTGTILRYP

-305 LAELKKH
+305 LSELKKH
-312 VNPVVTYDVDAYID
+312 VNPIVTYDVDAYID
-326 ANIGDTFTIEDTEYA
+326 ANIGDTFTIEDTEYTPA
-341 PVMYLQARIVE
+341 MYLQARIVE

-378 NELID
+378 NELLD

-426 VTDRFKIN
+426 ITDQFKIN
-434 WYLNGELVST
+434 WYQDGELVST

-458 LTYHVEAVNDNDVV
+458 LTYRVEAVNDKGVV
-472 KAGYELTITKVQNGT
+472 KASYELTVTKVQNGT
-487 SVYIRETI
+487 SVYIKKTI
-495 ITYAVTDTSQA
+495 VTYAVTDSAQD
-506 KPVKGWQTEFP
+506 KPIAGWQTEFP
-517 VVPLGKYLWVC
+517 AVPLGKYLWVC

-542 SVSHNGTNGTNGT
+542 SVSHNGTNGTN
-555 NGKSSYFHIKYSSV
+555 
-569 AKPTSSSQMSETPD
+569 
-583 IYIGTYVDYT
+583 
-593 QNDSNDPSKY
+593 
-603 TWSRFQGIQGEKGEQ
+603 
-618 GIPGKD
+618 GKD

-671 VKNLGTVQWFKNDAR
+671 VKNLGTIQWFKNDTR

-695 VSESDTVLNTNY
+695 VSESDSVLNTNY

-740 LGPDKPEVPTSYPPS
+740 LGPDKPEAPVSYPPS
-755 NTVWSRTEPEYT
+755 DTVWSRTEPEYT

-773 LYYVDCTLFVNL
+773 LYYVDCTVFVNL
-785 SFSYGH
+785 SFSYGL
-791 VQLSSDYDASKKV
+791 VQLSSDYEASKKV
-804 YAEALARIDNA
+804 YADALARIDNA
-815 VKVTDS
+815 VKITDS

-826 KDALRTEVWE
+826 KDALRTEISE
-836 KYYDKENLDSQFGKI
+836 KYYDKENLDSQFGEI
-851 STKLEQTKNSVN
+851 SSKLEQTKNSFN
-863 IEFTNFKTDF
+863 FEFTNFKADID
-873 EASKKQNIASFN
+873 SSIKQSNVSFT
-885 EIHKFIRFIDGNI
+885 EIHKYIRFIDGNI
-898 YIGVE
+898 YLGAE
-903 GNPIQLIEKND
+903 DNPIQLIEKND
-914 RLSFVQGGAE
+914 RISFVQAGSE
-924 VAYFSNNKLYVNDGQ
+924 VAYFSNNKMYVNDGQ
-939 FNSTLRIG
+939 FNNTLRIG

-959 DFKKVSGN
+959 DFKKWSGN

>member
-1 MTILQKVRIAV
+1 MTVLQKVRIAV

-84 VEKSRNTVIVEAY
+84 VEKSRKTVMVEAY

-131 FTVRVNEI
+131 FTVRINEV
-139 SNKSIRHDWDGTST
+139 SNKSISHDWEGTAT

-185 LNVYRKHSESY
+185 LNVYRKHSDSY
-196 QGLGSNRKGTILRYP
+196 QGLGSNRTGTILRYP

-312 VNPVVTYDVDAYID
+312 VNPIVTYDVDAYID

-341 PVMYLQARIVE
+341 PAMYLQARIVE

-378 NELID
+378 NELLD
-383 EMNRLIEQNK
+383 EMNRLLEQNK

-426 VTDRFKIN
+426 VTDQFKIN
-434 WYLNGELVST
+434 WYLDGELVST
-444 ANSINVEKSSLNPS
+444 ANSINVEKLSLNPS
-458 LTYHVEAVNDNDVV
+458 LTYHVEAVNDKGVV
-472 KAGYELTITKVQNGT
+472 KASYELTVTKVQNGT
-487 SVYIRETI
+487 SVYIKKTI
-495 ITYAVTDTSQA
+495 VTYAVTDTAQD
-506 KPVKGWQTEFP
+506 KPTTGWQTDFP

-555 NGKSSYFHIKYSSV
+555 NGK
-569 AKPTSSSQMSETPD
+569 
-583 IYIGTYVDYT
+583 
-593 QNDSNDPSKY
+593 
-603 TWSRFQGIQGEKGEQ
+603 
-618 GIPGKD
+618 D
-624 GKDGVAG
+624 GKDGAAG

-657 LEVRRGSKKLTSSE
+657 LEVRRGSKKLTNSD
-671 VKNLGTVQWFKNDAR
+671 VKSLGTVQWFKNDTR

-695 VSESDTVLNTNY
+695 VSESDSVLNVNY
-707 SVQVINAKNE
+707 SVQVINSKNE

-740 LGPDKPEVPTSYPPS
+740 LGPDKPDVPTSYPPS
-755 NTVWSRTEPEYT
+755 DTVWSRTEPEYT
-767 LGNTDN
+767 LGNADN

-785 SFSYGH
+785 SFSYGL
-791 VQLSSDYDASKKV
+791 VQLSSDYEASKKV
-804 YAEALARIDNA
+804 YADALARIDNA
-815 VKVTDS
+815 VKITDS
-821 QIGKE
+821 QISKE
-826 KDALRTEVWE
+826 KDALRTEIWE
-836 KYYDKENLDSQFGKI
+836 KYYDKESLDSQFGEI
-851 STKLEQTKNSVN
+851 STKIEQTKNSVN
-863 IEFTNFKTDF
+863 VEFTNFKTDLDT
-873 EASKKQNIASFN
+873 SKKQNIASFN
-885 EIHKFIRFIDGNI
+885 EIHKYIRFIDGNI

-939 FNSTLRIG
+939 FNNTLRIG

-959 DFKKVSGN
+959 DFKKVSSN

>member
-84 VEKSRNTVIVEAY
+84 VEKSRKTVMVEAY

-131 FTVRVNEI
+131 FTVRVNEV
-139 SNKSIRHDWDGTST
+139 SNKSISHDWEGTAT

-185 LNVYRKHSESY
+185 LNVYRKHSDSY
-196 QGLGSNRKGTILRYP
+196 QGLGSNRTGTILRYP

-326 ANIGDTFTIEDTEYA
+326 ANIGDTFTIEDAEYVPA
-341 PVMYLQARIVE
+341 MYLQARIVE

-426 VTDRFKIN
+426 VTDQFKIN
-434 WYLNGELVST
+434 WYLDGELMST
-444 ANSINVEKSSLNPS
+444 ANSINVEKSNLNPS
-458 LTYHVEAVNDNDVV
+458 LTYHVEAVNDKGIV
-472 KAGYELTITKVQNGT
+472 KASYELTVTKVQNGT
-487 SVYIRETI
+487 SVYIKKTI
-495 ITYAVTDTSQA
+495 VTYAVTDTAQD
-506 KPVKGWQTEFP
+506 KPITGWQTEFP

-528 TQVFYSDGS
+528 TKVFYSDGS

-542 SVSHNGTNGTNGT
+542 SVSHNGTNGTNG
-555 NGKSSYFHIKYSSV
+555 
-569 AKPTSSSQMSETPD
+569 
-583 IYIGTYVDYT
+583 
-593 QNDSNDPSKY
+593 
-603 TWSRFQGIQGEKGEQ
+603 
-618 GIPGKD
+618 KD
-624 GKDGVAG
+624 GKDGVVG
-631 EAALSFKLLSSQG
+631 EAALNFKLLSSQG

-671 VKNLGTVQWFKNDAR
+671 VKSLGTIQWFKNDTR
-686 QTGSDLTLS
+686 QTGSDLILS
-695 VSESDTVLNTNY
+695 VSESDSVLNTNY

-755 NTVWSRTEPEYT
+755 DTVWSRTEPEYT

-785 SFSYGH
+785 SFSYGL
-791 VQLSSDYDASKKV
+791 VQLSSDYEASKKV
-804 YAEALARIDNA
+804 YADALARIDNA

-821 QIGKE
+821 QISKE

-836 KYYDKENLDSQFGKI
+836 KYYDKESLDSQFGEI
-851 STKLEQTKNSVN
+851 STKIEQTKNSVN
-863 IEFTNFKTDF
+863 VEFTNFKTDLD
-873 EASKKQNIASFN
+873 ASKKQNIASFN
-885 EIHKFIRFIDGNI
+885 EIHKYIRFIDGNI

-939 FNSTLRIG
+939 FNNTLRIG

>member
-1 MTILQKVRIAV
+1 MTVLQKVRIAV

-84 VEKSRNTVIVEAY
+84 VEKSRKTVMVEAY

-131 FTVRVNEI
+131 FTVRINEV
-139 SNKSIRHDWDGTST
+139 SNKSISHDWEGTAT

-176 DDYSLKGVT
+176 DDYSLKDVT
-185 LNVYRKHSESY
+185 LNVYRKHSDSY
-196 QGLGSNRKGTILRYP
+196 QGLGSNRTGTILRYP

-312 VNPVVTYDVDAYID
+312 VNPIVTYDVDAYID

-341 PVMYLQARIVE
+341 PAMYLQARIVE

-426 VTDRFKIN
+426 VTDQFKIN
-434 WYLNGELVST
+434 WYLDGELVST

-458 LTYHVEAVNDNDVV
+458 LTYHVEAVNDKGVV
-472 KAGYELTITKVQNGT
+472 KASYELTVTKVQNGT
-487 SVYIRETI
+487 SVYIKKTI
-495 ITYAVTDTSQA
+495 VTYAVTDTAQD
-506 KPVKGWQTEFP
+506 KPVTGWKTEFP

-542 SVSHNGTNGTNGT
+542 SVSHNGTNGTN
-555 NGKSSYFHIKYSSV
+555 
-569 AKPTSSSQMSETPD
+569 
-583 IYIGTYVDYT
+583 
-593 QNDSNDPSKY
+593 
-603 TWSRFQGIQGEKGEQ
+603 
-618 GIPGKD
+618 GKD

-671 VKNLGTVQWFKNDAR
+671 VKNLGAIQWFKNDTR

-695 VSESDTVLNTNY
+695 VSESDSVLNTNY
-707 SVQVINAKNE
+707 SIQVINSKNE

-740 LGPDKPEVPTSYPPS
+740 LGPDRPEVPTSYPPS
-755 NTVWSRTEPEYT
+755 DTVWSRTEPEYT

-785 SFSYGH
+785 SFSYGL
-791 VQLSSDYDASKKV
+791 VQLSSDYEASKKV
-804 YAEALARIDNA
+804 YADALARIDNA
-815 VKVTDS
+815 VKITDS

-826 KDALRTEVWE
+826 KDALRTEISE
-836 KYYDKENLDSQFGKI
+836 KYYDKENLDLQFGEI

-863 IEFTNFKTDF
+863 IEFTNFKTDID
-873 EASKKQNIASFN
+873 SSIKQNNVSFT
-885 EIHKFIRFIDGNI
+885 EIHKYIRFIDGNI
-898 YIGVE
+898 YLGAE
-903 GNPIQLIEKND
+903 DNPIQLIEKND
-914 RLSFVQGGAE
+914 RISFVQAGSE
-924 VAYFSNNKLYVNDGQ
+924 VAYFSNNKMYVNDGQ
-939 FNSTLRIG
+939 FNNTLRIG

-959 DFKKVSGN
+959 DFKKWSGN

>member
-1 MTILQKVRIAV
+1 MTVLQKVRIAV
-12 LDPYGTVLAHLDNDV
+12 LDPYGTVLAHLDNEV

-50 FKTLT
+50 FKTFT

-84 VEKSRNTVIVEAY
+84 VEKSRKTVMVEAY

-107 IDAYKSPRA
+107 IDAYKSPKA
-116 MSFVEYIKAWGFERS
+116 MTFVEYIKAWGFERS
-131 FTVRVNEI
+131 FTVRINEV
-139 SNKSIRHDWDGTST
+139 SNKSISHEWEGTAT
-153 VLSRLYSL
+153 VLGRLYSL
-161 ANVFDAELEFITELN
+161 ANVFGAELEFITELN
-176 DDYSLKGVT
+176 DDYSLKDVT
-185 LNVYRKHSESY
+185 LNVYRKHSDSY
-196 QGLGSNRKGTILRYP
+196 QGLGSNRTGTILRYP

-230 RPTGTDGLQLTSLN
+230 RPTGTDGLQLNSLN

-305 LAELKKH
+305 LAELKKR

-326 ANIGDTFTIEDTEYA
+326 ANIGDTFTIEDTEYTPA
-341 PVMYLQARIVE
+341 MYLQARIVE

-426 VTDRFKIN
+426 ITDQFTIN
-434 WYLNGELVST
+434 WYLDGELVSS

-458 LTYHVEAVNDNDVV
+458 LTYHIEAVNDKGVV
-472 KAGYELTITKVQNGT
+472 KASYELTVTKVQNGT
-487 SVYIRETI
+487 SVYIKKTI
-495 ITYAVTDTSQA
+495 VTYAVTDTAQD
-506 KPVKGWQTEFP
+506 KPTTGWQTEFP

-542 SVSHNGTNGTNGT
+542 SVSHNGTNGTN
-555 NGKSSYFHIKYSSV
+555 
-569 AKPTSSSQMSETPD
+569 
-583 IYIGTYVDYT
+583 
-593 QNDSNDPSKY
+593 
-603 TWSRFQGIQGEKGEQ
+603 
-618 GIPGKD
+618 GKD

-671 VKNLGTVQWFKNDAR
+671 VKSLGTVQWFKNDTR
-686 QTGSDLTLS
+686 QTGSDITLS
-695 VSESDTVLNTNY
+695 VSELDSVLNTNY
-707 SVQVINAKNE
+707 SVQVISAKNE

-740 LGPDKPEVPTSYPPS
+740 LGPDKPDVPTSYPPS
-755 NTVWSRTEPEYT
+755 DTVWSRTEPEYT

-773 LYYVDCTLFVNL
+773 LYYVDCTVFVNL
-785 SFSYGH
+785 SFNYGL
-791 VQLSSDYDASKKV
+791 VQLSSDYEASKKV
-804 YAEALARIDNA
+804 YADALARIDNA
-815 VKVTDS
+815 VKITDS
-821 QIGKE
+821 QINKE
-826 KDALRTEVWE
+826 KDAIRTEISE
-836 KYYDKENLDSQFGKI
+836 KYYDKDSLDSQFGEI
-851 STKLEQTKNSVN
+851 SSKLEQTKDSFNF
-863 IEFTNFKTDF
+863 EFTNFKADID
-873 EASKKQNIASFN
+873 SSIKQNNVSFT
-885 EIHKFIRFIDGNI
+885 EIHKYIRFIDGNI
-898 YIGVE
+898 YLGAE
-903 GNPIQLIEKND
+903 DNPIQLIEKND
-914 RLSFVQGGAE
+914 RISFVQAGSE
-924 VAYFSNNKLYVNDGQ
+924 VAYFSNNKMYVNDGQ
-939 FNSTLRIG
+939 FNNTLRIG

-959 DFKKVSGN
+959 DFKKWSGN

>member
-1 MTILQKVRIAV
+1 MTVLQKVRIAV
-12 LDPYGTVLAHLDNDV
+12 LDPYGTVLAHLDNAV

-50 FKTLT
+50 FKTFT

-84 VEKSRNTVIVEAY
+84 VEKSRKTVMVEAY

-107 IDAYKSPRA
+107 IDAYKSPKA
-116 MSFVEYIKAWGFERS
+116 MTFVEYIKAWGFERS
-131 FTVRVNEI
+131 FTVRINEV
-139 SNKSIRHDWDGTST
+139 SNKSISHDWEGTAT

-185 LNVYRKHSESY
+185 LNVYRKHSDSY
-196 QGLGSNRKGTILRYP
+196 QGLGSNRTGTILRYP

-312 VNPVVTYDVDAYID
+312 VNPIVTYDVDAYID
-326 ANIGDTFTIEDTEYA
+326 ANIGDTFTIEDTEYTPA
-341 PVMYLQARIVE
+341 MYLQARVVE

-372 VASGIS
+372 MASGIS

-426 VTDRFKIN
+426 ITDQFKIN
-434 WYLNGELVST
+434 WYLDGELVST
-444 ANSINVEKSSLNPS
+444 AGSINVEKSSLNPS
-458 LTYHVEAVNDNDVV
+458 LTYRVEAVNDKGVV
-472 KAGYELTITKVQNGT
+472 KASYELTVTKVQNGT
-487 SVYIRETI
+487 SVYIKKTI
-495 ITYAVTDTSQA
+495 VTYAVTDTAQD
-506 KPVKGWQTEFP
+506 KPITGWQTEFP

-542 SVSHNGTNGTNGT
+542 SVSHNGTNGTN
-555 NGKSSYFHIKYSSV
+555 
-569 AKPTSSSQMSETPD
+569 
-583 IYIGTYVDYT
+583 
-593 QNDSNDPSKY
+593 
-603 TWSRFQGIQGEKGEQ
+603 
-618 GIPGKD
+618 GKD

-671 VKNLGTVQWFKNDAR
+671 VKNLGAIQWFKNDTR

-695 VSESDTVLNTNY
+695 VSESDSVLNTNY

-755 NTVWSRTEPEYT
+755 DTVWSRTEPEYT

-773 LYYVDCTLFVNL
+773 LYYVDCTVFVNL
-785 SFSYGH
+785 SFSYGL
-791 VQLSSDYDASKKV
+791 VQLSSDYEASKKV
-804 YAEALARIDNA
+804 YADALARIDNA
-815 VKVTDS
+815 VKITDS
-821 QIGKE
+821 QINKE
-826 KDALRTEVWE
+826 KDAIRTEISE
-836 KYYDKENLDSQFGKI
+836 KYYDKENLDSQFGEI

-863 IEFTNFKTDF
+863 IEFTNFKTDID
-873 EASKKQNIASFN
+873 SSIKQNNVSFT
-885 EIHKFIRFIDGNI
+885 EIHKYIRFIDGNI
-898 YIGVE
+898 YLGAE
-903 GNPIQLIEKND
+903 DNPIQLIEKND
-914 RLSFVQGGAE
+914 RISFVQAGSE
-924 VAYFSNNKLYVNDGQ
+924 VAYFSNNKMYVNDGQ
-939 FNSTLRIG
+939 FNNTLRIG

-959 DFKKVSGN
+959 DFKKWSGN

>member
-1 MTILQKVRIAV
+1 MTVLKKVRIAV

-41 LSGSAYTFG
+41 LSGSAYTFS
-50 FKTLT
+50 FKTFT

-84 VEKSRNTVIVEAY
+84 VEKSRKTVIVEAY

-131 FTVRVNEI
+131 FTVRINEV
-139 SNKSIRHDWDGTST
+139 SNKSIRHDWDGTAT

-185 LNVYRKHSESY
+185 LNVYRKHSDSY
-196 QGLGSNRKGTILRYP
+196 QGLGSNRTGTILRYP

-230 RPTGTDGLQLTSLN
+230 RPTGTDGLQLNSLN

-341 PVMYLQARIVE
+341 PTMYLQARIVE

-383 EMNRLIEQNK
+383 EMNRLIEKNK

-426 VTDRFKIN
+426 ITDQFKIN
-434 WYLNGELVST
+434 WYLDGELVST

-458 LTYHVEAVNDNDVV
+458 LTYHVEAVNDKGVV
-472 KAGYELTITKVQNGT
+472 KASYELTVTKVQNGT
-487 SVYIRETI
+487 SVYIKKTI
-495 ITYAVTDTSQA
+495 VTYAVTDTAQD
-506 KPVKGWQTEFP
+506 KPVTGWKTEFP

-555 NGKSSYFHIKYSSV
+555 NGK
-569 AKPTSSSQMSETPD
+569 
-583 IYIGTYVDYT
+583 
-593 QNDSNDPSKY
+593 
-603 TWSRFQGIQGEKGEQ
+603 
-618 GIPGKD
+618 D

-644 QIFKNKSIKTTLT
+644 QIFKNKSIKTILT

-671 VKNLGTVQWFKNDAR
+671 VKNLGAIQWFKNDTR

-695 VSESDTVLNTNY
+695 VSESDSVLNTNY

-755 NTVWSRTEPEYT
+755 DTVWSRTEPEYT

-785 SFSYGH
+785 SFSYGL
-791 VQLSSDYDASKKV
+791 VQLSSDYEASKKV
-804 YAEALARIDNA
+804 YADALARIDNA
-815 VKVTDS
+815 VKITDS
-821 QIGKE
+821 QINKE
-826 KDALRTEVWE
+826 KDAIRTEISE
-836 KYYDKENLDSQFGKI
+836 KYYDKENLDSQFGEI

-863 IEFTNFKTDF
+863 IEFTNFKTDID
-873 EASKKQNIASFN
+873 SSIKQNNVSFN
-885 EIHKFIRFIDGNI
+885 EIHKYIRFIDGNI
-898 YIGVE
+898 YLGAE
-903 GNPIQLIEKND
+903 DNPIQLIEKND
-914 RLSFVQGGAE
+914 RISFVQAGSE
-924 VAYFSNNKLYVNDGQ
+924 VAYFSNNKMYVNDGQ
-939 FNSTLRIG
+939 FNNTLRIG

-959 DFKKVSGN
+959 DFKKWSGN

>member
-1 MTILQKVRIAV
+1 MTVLQKVRIAV

-84 VEKSRNTVIVEAY
+84 VEKSRKTVMVEAY

-131 FTVRVNEI
+131 FTVRINEV
-139 SNKSIRHDWDGTST
+139 SNKSISHDWEGTAT
-153 VLSRLYSL
+153 VLGRLYSL
-161 ANVFDAELEFITELN
+161 ANVFGAELEFVTELN
-176 DDYSLKGVT
+176 DDYSLKDVT
-185 LNVYRKHSESY
+185 LNVYRKHSDSY
-196 QGLGSNRKGTILRYP
+196 QGLGSNRTGTILRYP

-230 RPTGTDGLQLTSLN
+230 RPTGTDGLQLNSLN

-341 PVMYLQARIVE
+341 PTMYLQARIVE

-383 EMNRLIEQNK
+383 EMNRLIEKNK

-426 VTDRFKIN
+426 ITDQFKIN
-434 WYLNGELVST
+434 WYLDGELVST

-458 LTYHVEAVNDNDVV
+458 LTYHVEAVNDKGVV
-472 KAGYELTITKVQNGT
+472 KASYELTVTKVQNGT
-487 SVYIRETI
+487 SVYIKKTI
-495 ITYAVTDTSQA
+495 VTYAVTDTAQD
-506 KPVKGWQTEFP
+506 KPVTGWKTEFP

-555 NGKSSYFHIKYSSV
+555 NGK
-569 AKPTSSSQMSETPD
+569 
-583 IYIGTYVDYT
+583 
-593 QNDSNDPSKY
+593 
-603 TWSRFQGIQGEKGEQ
+603 
-618 GIPGKD
+618 D

-644 QIFKNKSIKTTLT
+644 QIFKNKSIKTILT

-671 VKNLGTVQWFKNDAR
+671 VKNLGTIQWFKNDTR
-686 QTGSDLTLS
+686 QTGSDLTLG
-695 VSESDTVLNTNY
+695 VSESDSVLNTNY

-740 LGPDKPEVPTSYPPS
+740 LGPDRPEVPTSYPPS
-755 NTVWSRTEPEYT
+755 DTVWSRTEPEYT

-773 LYYVDCTLFVNL
+773 LYYADCTVFVNL
-785 SFSYGH
+785 SFSYGL
-791 VQLSSDYDASKKV
+791 VQLSSDYEASKKV
-804 YAEALARIDNA
+804 YADALARIDNA
-815 VKVTDS
+815 VKITDS
-821 QIGKE
+821 QIRKE
-826 KDALRTEVWE
+826 KDALRTEISE
-836 KYYDKENLDSQFGKI
+836 KYYDKENLDSQFGEI

-863 IEFTNFKTDF
+863 IEFTNFKTDID
-873 EASKKQNIASFN
+873 SSIKQNNVSFT
-885 EIHKFIRFIDGNI
+885 EIHKYIRFIDGNI
-898 YIGVE
+898 YLGAE
-903 GNPIQLIEKND
+903 DNPIQLIEKND
-914 RLSFVQGGAE
+914 RISFVQAGSE
-924 VAYFSNNKLYVNDGQ
+924 VAYFSNNKMYVNDGQ
-939 FNSTLRIG
+939 FNNTLRIG

-959 DFKKVSGN
+959 YFKKWSGN

>member
-1 MTILQKVRIAV
+1 MTVLQKVRIAV

-84 VEKSRNTVIVEAY
+84 VEKSRKTVMVEAY

-131 FTVRVNEI
+131 FTVRINEV
-139 SNKSIRHDWDGTST
+139 SNKSIRHDWDGTAT

-185 LNVYRKHSESY
+185 LNVYRKHSGSN
-196 QGLGSNRKGTILRYP
+196 QGLGTNRTGTILRYP

-312 VNPVVTYDVDAYID
+312 VNPIVTYDVDAYID

-341 PVMYLQARIVE
+341 PAMYLQARIVE

-426 VTDRFKIN
+426 ITDQFKIN
-434 WYLNGELVST
+434 WYLDGELVST
-444 ANSINVEKSSLNPS
+444 ANSINVEKSRLNPS
-458 LTYHVEAVNDNDVV
+458 LTYHVEAVNDKGVV
-472 KAGYELTITKVQNGT
+472 KASYELTVTKVQNGT
-487 SVYIRETI
+487 SVYIKKTI
-495 ITYAVTDTSQA
+495 VTYAVTDTAQD
-506 KPVKGWQTEFP
+506 KPVTGWQTAFP

-555 NGKSSYFHIKYSSV
+555 NGK
-569 AKPTSSSQMSETPD
+569 
-583 IYIGTYVDYT
+583 
-593 QNDSNDPSKY
+593 
-603 TWSRFQGIQGEKGEQ
+603 
-618 GIPGKD
+618 D

-644 QIFKNKSIKTTLT
+644 QIFKNKSIKTILT

-671 VKNLGTVQWFKNDAR
+671 VKNLGAIQWFKNDTR

-695 VSESDTVLNTNY
+695 VSESDSVLNTNY

-740 LGPDKPEVPTSYPPS
+740 LGPDRPEVPTSYPPS
-755 NTVWSRTEPEYT
+755 DTVWSRTEPEYT

-785 SFSYGH
+785 SFSYGL
-791 VQLSSDYDASKKV
+791 VQLSSDYEASKKV
-804 YAEALARIDNA
+804 YADALARIDNA
-815 VKVTDS
+815 VKITDS

-826 KDALRTEVWE
+826 KDALRTEISE
-836 KYYDKENLDSQFGKI
+836 KYYDKENLDSQFGEI

-863 IEFTNFKTDF
+863 IEFANFKTDLD
-873 EASKKQNIASFN
+873 ASKKQNIASFN
-885 EIHKFIRFIDGNI
+885 EIHKYIRFIDGNI

-939 FNSTLRIG
+939 FNNTLRIG
-947 NFEFSP
+947 NFEFIP

>member
-1 MTILQKVRIAV
+1 MTVLQKVRIAV

-55 AHEDAKYL
+55 EHEDAKYL

-84 VEKSRNTVIVEAY
+84 VEKSRKTVTVEAY

-131 FTVRVNEI
+131 FTVRINEV
-139 SNKSIRHDWDGTST
+139 SNKSISHEWEGTAT
-153 VLSRLYSL
+153 VLGRLYSL
-161 ANVFDAELEFITELN
+161 ANIFDAELEFITELN
-176 DDYSLKGVT
+176 DDYSLKDVT
-185 LNVYRKHSESY
+185 LNVYRKHSDSY
-196 QGLGSNRKGTILRYP
+196 QGLGSNRTGTILRYP

-253 NVEYMVSGN
+253 NVEYIVNGN

-312 VNPVVTYDVDAYID
+312 VNPIVTYDVDAYID
-326 ANIGDTFTIEDTEYA
+326 ANIGDTFTIEDTEYTPA
-341 PVMYLQARIVE
+341 MYLQARIVE

-378 NELID
+378 NELLD

-426 VTDRFKIN
+426 ITDQFKIN
-434 WYLNGELVST
+434 WYLDGELVST

-458 LTYHVEAVNDNDVV
+458 LTYHVEAVNDKGVV
-472 KAGYELTITKVQNGT
+472 KASYELTVTKVQNGT
-487 SVYIRETI
+487 SVYIKKTVV
-495 ITYAVTDTSQA
+495 TYAVTDSAQD
-506 KPVKGWQTEFP
+506 KPITGWQTEFP

-542 SVSHNGTNGTNGT
+542 SVSHNGTNGTN
-555 NGKSSYFHIKYSSV
+555 
-569 AKPTSSSQMSETPD
+569 
-583 IYIGTYVDYT
+583 
-593 QNDSNDPSKY
+593 
-603 TWSRFQGIQGEKGEQ
+603 
-618 GIPGKD
+618 GKD

-671 VKNLGTVQWFKNDAR
+671 VKNLGTIQWFKNDTR
-686 QTGSDLTLS
+686 QTVSDLTLS
-695 VSESDTVLNTNY
+695 VSESDSVLNTNY

-728 VTDIQGIYRFYH
+728 ITDIQGIYRFYH
-740 LGPDKPEVPTSYPPS
+740 IGPDKPEVPVSYPPS
-755 NTVWSRTEPEYT
+755 DTVWSRTEPEYT

-773 LYYVDCTLFVNL
+773 LYYVDCTVFVNL
-785 SFSYGH
+785 SFSYGL
-791 VQLSSDYDASKKV
+791 VQLSSDYEASKKV
-804 YAEALARIDNA
+804 YADALARIENA
-815 VKVTDS
+815 VKITDS
-821 QIGKE
+821 QINKE
-826 KDALRTEVWE
+826 KDAIRTEISE
-836 KYYDKENLDSQFGKI
+836 KYYDKENLDSQFGEISSKI
-851 STKLEQTKNSVN
+851 EQTKNSFN
-863 IEFTNFKTDF
+863 FEFTNFKADID
-873 EASKKQNIASFN
+873 SSIKQNNVSFT
-885 EIHKFIRFIDGNI
+885 EIHKYIRFIDGNI
-898 YIGVE
+898 YLGAE
-903 GNPIQLIEKND
+903 DNPIQLIEKND
-914 RLSFVQGGAE
+914 RISFVQAGSE
-924 VAYFSNNKLYVNDGQ
+924 VAYFSNNKMYVNDGQ
-939 FNSTLRIG
+939 FNNTLRIG

-959 DFKKVSGN
+959 DFKKWSGN

>member
-1 MTILQKVRIAV
+1 MTVLQKVRIAV

-50 FKTLT
+50 FKTFT

-63 VEGNKLSFKYKDK
+63 VEGNKLSFNYKDK
-76 GYHLTIMN
+76 GYYLTIMN
-84 VEKSRNTVIVEAY
+84 VEKSRKTVIVEAY

-116 MSFVEYIKAWGFERS
+116 MSFVEYIKACGFERS
-131 FTVRVNEI
+131 FTVRINEV
-139 SNKSIRHDWDGTST
+139 SNKSIRHDWEGTAT

-185 LNVYRKHSESY
+185 LNVYRKHSDSY
-196 QGLGSNRKGTILRYP
+196 QGLGSNRTGTILRYP

-312 VNPVVTYDVDAYID
+312 VNPIVTYDVDAYID
-326 ANIGDTFTIEDTEYA
+326 ANIGDTFTIEDTEYTPA
-341 PVMYLQARIVE
+341 MYLQARVVE

-426 VTDRFKIN
+426 ITDQFKIN
-434 WYLNGELVST
+434 WYLDGELVST

-458 LTYHVEAVNDNDVV
+458 LTYHVEAVNDKGVV
-472 KAGYELTITKVQNGT
+472 KASYELTVTKVQNGT
-487 SVYIRETI
+487 SVYIKKTI
-495 ITYAVTDTSQA
+495 VTYAVTDSAQD
-506 KPVKGWQTEFP
+506 KPITGWQTEFP
-517 VVPLGKYLWVC
+517 VVLLGKYLWVC

-542 SVSHNGTNGTNGT
+542 SVSHNGTNGTNG
-555 NGKSSYFHIKYSSV
+555 
-569 AKPTSSSQMSETPD
+569 
-583 IYIGTYVDYT
+583 
-593 QNDSNDPSKY
+593 
-603 TWSRFQGIQGEKGEQ
+603 
-618 GIPGKD
+618 KD
-624 GKDGVAG
+624 GKDGAAG

-671 VKNLGTVQWFKNDAR
+671 IKNLGTIQWFKNDTR

-695 VSESDTVLNTNY
+695 ISESDSVLNTNY
-707 SVQVINAKNE
+707 SAQVINAKNE

-755 NTVWSRTEPEYT
+755 DTVWSRTEPEYT

-773 LYYVDCTLFVNL
+773 LYYVDCTVFVNL
-785 SFSYGH
+785 SFSYGL
-791 VQLSSDYDASKKV
+791 VQLSSDYEASKKV
-804 YAEALARIDNA
+804 YADALARIDNA
-815 VKVTDS
+815 AKITDS
-821 QIGKE
+821 RISKE
-826 KDALRTEVWE
+826 KDAIRTEISE
-836 KYYDKENLDSQFGKI
+836 KYYDKENLDSQFGEI
-851 STKLEQTKNSVN
+851 STKLEQTKNSFN
-863 IEFTNFKTDF
+863 FEFTDLKADID
-873 EASKKQNIASFN
+873 ASKKQNIASFN
-885 EIHKFIRFIDGNI
+885 EIHKYIRFIDGNI

-939 FNSTLRIG
+939 FNNTLRIG

-959 DFKKVSGN
+959 DFKKVRGN

>member
-1 MTILQKVRIAV
+1 MTVLQKVRIAV

-84 VEKSRNTVIVEAY
+84 VEKSRKTVMVEAY

-131 FTVRVNEI
+131 FTVRINEV
-139 SNKSIRHDWDGTST
+139 SNKSISHEWEGTAT
-153 VLSRLYSL
+153 VLGRLYSL

-176 DDYSLKGVT
+176 DDYSLKDVT
-185 LNVYRKHSESY
+185 LNVYRKHSDSY
-196 QGLGSNRKGTILRYP
+196 QGLGSNCTGTILRYP

-312 VNPVVTYDVDAYID
+312 VNPIVTYDVDAYID
-326 ANIGDTFTIEDTEYA
+326 ANIGDTFTIEDTEYTPA
-341 PVMYLQARIVE
+341 MYLQARIVE

-378 NELID
+378 NELLD

-426 VTDRFKIN
+426 ITDQFKIN
-434 WYLNGELVST
+434 WYQDGELLST

-458 LTYHVEAVNDNDVV
+458 LTYHVEAVNDKGVV
-472 KAGYELTITKVQNGT
+472 KASYELTVTKVQNGT
-487 SVYIRETI
+487 SVYIKKTI
-495 ITYAVTDTSQA
+495 VTYAVTDSAQD
-506 KPVKGWQTEFP
+506 KPITGWQTEFP
-517 VVPLGKYLWVC
+517 AVPLGKYLWVC

-542 SVSHNGTNGTNGT
+542 SVSHNGTNGTN
-555 NGKSSYFHIKYSSV
+555 
-569 AKPTSSSQMSETPD
+569 
-583 IYIGTYVDYT
+583 
-593 QNDSNDPSKY
+593 
-603 TWSRFQGIQGEKGEQ
+603 
-618 GIPGKD
+618 GKD

-657 LEVRRGSKKLTSSE
+657 LEVRRGSKKLTISE
-671 VKNLGTVQWFKNDAR
+671 VESLGTIQWFKNDTR
-686 QTGSDLTLS
+686 QTGSDLILS
-695 VSESDTVLNTNY
+695 VSESDSVLNTNY

-740 LGPDKPEVPTSYPPS
+740 LGPDKPEVPVSYPPS
-755 NTVWSRTEPEYT
+755 DTVWSRTEPEYS

-773 LYYVDCTLFVNL
+773 LYYVDCTVFVNL
-785 SFSYGH
+785 SFSYGL
-791 VQLSSDYDASKKV
+791 VQLSSDYEASKKV
-804 YAEALARIDNA
+804 YADALARIDSA
-815 VKVTDS
+815 VKITDS
-821 QIGKE
+821 QINKE
-826 KDALRTEVWE
+826 KDAIRTEISE
-836 KYYDKENLDSQFGKI
+836 KYYDKENLDSQFGEISSKI
-851 STKLEQTKNSVN
+851 EQTKNSFN
-863 IEFTNFKTDF
+863 FEFTNFKADID
-873 EASKKQNIASFN
+873 SSIKQNNVSFT
-885 EIHKFIRFIDGNI
+885 EIHKYIRFIDGNI
-898 YIGVE
+898 YLGAE
-903 GNPIQLIEKND
+903 DNPIQLIEKND
-914 RLSFVQGGAE
+914 RISFVQAGSE
-924 VAYFSNNKLYVNDGQ
+924 VAYFSNNKMYVNDGQ
-939 FNSTLRIG
+939 FNNTLRIG

-959 DFKKVSGN
+959 DFKKWSGN

>member
-1 MTILQKVRIAV
+1 MVLQKVRIAV

-84 VEKSRNTVIVEAY
+84 VEKSRKTVMVEAY

-131 FTVRVNEI
+131 FTVRINEV
-139 SNKSIRHDWDGTST
+139 SNKSISHDWEGTAT

-185 LNVYRKHSESY
+185 LNVYRKHSGSN
-196 QGLGSNRKGTILRYP
+196 QGLGSNRTGTILRYP

-275 TLLTDHSNDMY
+275 ALLTDHSNDMY

-312 VNPVVTYDVDAYID
+312 VNPIVTYDVDAYID
-326 ANIGDTFTIEDTEYA
+326 ANIGDTFTIEDTEYTPA
-341 PVMYLQARIVE
+341 MYLQARVVE

-372 VASGIS
+372 MASGIS

-426 VTDRFKIN
+426 ITDQFKIN
-434 WYLNGELVST
+434 WYLDGELVST
-444 ANSINVEKSSLNPS
+444 ASSINVEKSSLNPS
-458 LTYHVEAVNDNDVV
+458 LTYHVEAINDKGVV
-472 KAGYELTITKVQNGT
+472 KASYELTVTKVQNGT
-487 SVYIRETI
+487 SVYIKKTI
-495 ITYAVTDTSQA
+495 VTYAVTDTAQD
-506 KPVKGWQTEFP
+506 KPITGWQTEFP

-542 SVSHNGTNGTNGT
+542 SVSHNGTSGTN
-555 NGKSSYFHIKYSSV
+555 
-569 AKPTSSSQMSETPD
+569 
-583 IYIGTYVDYT
+583 
-593 QNDSNDPSKY
+593 
-603 TWSRFQGIQGEKGEQ
+603 
-618 GIPGKD
+618 GKD

-644 QIFKNKSIKTTLT
+644 QIFKNKSIKTILT

-671 VKNLGTVQWFKNDAR
+671 VKNLGTVQWFKNDTR

-695 VSESDTVLNTNY
+695 VSESDSVLNVNY
-707 SVQVINAKNE
+707 SVQVINSKNE

-740 LGPDKPEVPTSYPPS
+740 LGPDKPEVPVSYPPS

-785 SFSYGH
+785 SFSYGL
-791 VQLSSDYDASKKV
+791 VQLSSDYEASKKV

-815 VKVTDS
+815 AKITDS
-821 QIGKE
+821 QISKE
-826 KDALRTEVWE
+826 KDALRTEISE
-836 KYYDKENLDSQFGKI
+836 KYYDKENLDSQFGEI

-863 IEFTNFKTDF
+863 IEFTDFKADIDN
-873 EASKKQNIASFN
+873 SIKQNNVSFT
-885 EIHKFIRFIDGNI
+885 EIHKYIRFIDGNI
-898 YIGVE
+898 YLGAE
-903 GNPIQLIEKND
+903 DNPIQLIEKND

-939 FNSTLRIG
+939 FNNTLRIG

-959 DFKKVSGN
+959 DFKKWSGN

>member
-1 MTILQKVRIAV
+1 
-12 LDPYGTVLAHLDNDV
+12 
-27 DKAMPYWSD
+27 
-36 TLHTY
+36 
-41 LSGSAYTFG
+41 
-50 FKTLT
+50 
-55 AHEDAKYL
+55 
-63 VEGNKLSFKYKDK
+63 
-76 GYHLTIMN
+76 MN
-84 VEKSRNTVIVEAY
+84 VEKSRKTVMVEAY

-131 FTVRVNEI
+131 FTVRINEV
-139 SNKSIRHDWDGTST
+139 SNKSISHDWEGTAT

-185 LNVYRKHSESY
+185 LNVYRKHSDSY
-196 QGLGSNRKGTILRYP
+196 QGLGSNRTGTILRYP

-312 VNPVVTYDVDAYID
+312 VNPIVTYDVDAYID
-326 ANIGDTFTIEDTEYA
+326 ANIGDTFTIEDTEYTPA
-341 PVMYLQARIVE
+341 MYLQARIVE

-419 VKDNGKD
+419 VKDNSKD
-426 VTDRFKIN
+426 VTDQFKIN
-434 WYLNGELVST
+434 WYLDGELVST

-458 LTYHVEAVNDNDVV
+458 LTYHVEAVNDKGVV
-472 KAGYELTITKVQNGT
+472 KASYELTVTKVQNGT
-487 SVYIRETI
+487 SVYIKKTI
-495 ITYAVTDTSQA
+495 VTYAVTDTAQD
-506 KPVKGWQTEFP
+506 KPITGWQTEFP

-542 SVSHNGTNGTNGT
+542 SVSHNGTNGTN
-555 NGKSSYFHIKYSSV
+555 
-569 AKPTSSSQMSETPD
+569 
-583 IYIGTYVDYT
+583 
-593 QNDSNDPSKY
+593 
-603 TWSRFQGIQGEKGEQ
+603 
-618 GIPGKD
+618 GKD

-671 VKNLGTVQWFKNDAR
+671 VKNLGTIQWFKNDTR
-686 QTGSDLTLS
+686 QTGSDLILS
-695 VSESDTVLNTNY
+695 VSESDSVLNTNY
-707 SVQVINAKNE
+707 SVQVINSKNE

-740 LGPDKPEVPTSYPPS
+740 LGPDRPEVPTSYPPS
-755 NTVWSRTEPEYT
+755 DTVWSRTEPEYT

-785 SFSYGH
+785 SFSYGL
-791 VQLSSDYDASKKV
+791 VQLSSDYEASKKV
-804 YAEALARIDNA
+804 YADALARIDNA

-821 QIGKE
+821 QISKE
-826 KDALRTEVWE
+826 KEALRTEIWE
-836 KYYDKENLDSQFGKI
+836 KYYDKENLDSQFGEI

-885 EIHKFIRFIDGNI
+885 EIHKYIRFIDGNI

>member
-1 MTILQKVRIAV
+1 MTVLQKVRIAV

-84 VEKSRNTVIVEAY
+84 VEKSRKTVMVEAY

-131 FTVRVNEI
+131 FTVRVNEV
-139 SNKSIRHDWDGTST
+139 SNKSIRHDWEGTAT

-185 LNVYRKHSESY
+185 LNVYRKHSDSY
-196 QGLGSNRKGTILRYP
+196 QGLGSNRTGTILRYP

-312 VNPVVTYDVDAYID
+312 VNPIVTYDVDAYID

-341 PVMYLQARIVE
+341 PAMYLQARIVE

-426 VTDRFKIN
+426 VTDQFKIN
-434 WYLNGELVST
+434 WYLDGELVST

-458 LTYHVEAVNDNDVV
+458 LTYHVEAVNDKGVV
-472 KAGYELTITKVQNGT
+472 KASYELTVTKVQNGT
-487 SVYIRETI
+487 SVYIKKTI
-495 ITYAVTDTSQA
+495 VTYAVTDTAQD
-506 KPVKGWQTEFP
+506 KPVTGWKTEFP

-555 NGKSSYFHIKYSSV
+555 N
-569 AKPTSSSQMSETPD
+569 
-583 IYIGTYVDYT
+583 
-593 QNDSNDPSKY
+593 
-603 TWSRFQGIQGEKGEQ
+603 
-618 GIPGKD
+618 GKD

-671 VKNLGTVQWFKNDAR
+671 VKNLGAIQWFKNDAR

-740 LGPDKPEVPTSYPPS
+740 LGPDKPEVPTLYPPS

-826 KDALRTEVWE
+826 KDALRTEISE
-836 KYYDKENLDSQFGKI
+836 KYYDKENLDSQFGEI

-873 EASKKQNIASFN
+873 EASKEQNIASFN
-885 EIHKFIRFIDGNI
+885 EIHKYIRFIDGNI

-939 FNSTLRIG
+939 FNNTLRIG

-959 DFKKVSGN
+959 DFKKASGN

>member
-1 MTILQKVRIAV
+1 MTVLQKVRIAV

-50 FKTLT
+50 FKTFT

-84 VEKSRNTVIVEAY
+84 VEKSRKTVMVEAY

-131 FTVRVNEI
+131 FTVRINEV
-139 SNKSIRHDWDGTST
+139 SNKSISHDWEGTAT

-185 LNVYRKHSESY
+185 LNVYRKHSDSY
-196 QGLGSNRKGTILRYP
+196 QGLGSNRTGTILRYP

-286 AVEIWSYETKN
+286 AIEIWSYETKN

-312 VNPVVTYDVDAYID
+312 VNPIVTYDVDAYID

-341 PVMYLQARIVE
+341 PVMYLQARVVE

-372 VASGIS
+372 MASGIS

-426 VTDRFKIN
+426 VTDQFKIN
-434 WYLNGELVST
+434 WYLDGELVST

-542 SVSHNGTNGTNGT
+542 SVSHNGTNGTNG
-555 NGKSSYFHIKYSSV
+555 
-569 AKPTSSSQMSETPD
+569 
-583 IYIGTYVDYT
+583 
-593 QNDSNDPSKY
+593 
-603 TWSRFQGIQGEKGEQ
+603 
-618 GIPGKD
+618 KD
-624 GKDGVAG
+624 GKDGAAG

-836 KYYDKENLDSQFGKI
+836 KYYDKESLDSQFGEI
-851 STKLEQTKNSVN
+851 STKIEQTKNSVN
-863 IEFTNFKTDF
+863 AEFTNFKTDLD
-873 EASKKQNIASFN
+873 ASKKQNIASFN
-885 EIHKFIRFIDGNI
+885 EIHKYIRFIDGNI
-898 YIGVE
+898 YIGIE

>member
-1 MTILQKVRIAV
+1 MTVLQKVRIAV
-12 LDPYGTVLAHLDNDV
+12 LDPYGTVLAHLDNAV

-50 FKTLT
+50 FKTFT

-84 VEKSRNTVIVEAY
+84 VEKSRKTVMVEAY

-107 IDAYKSPRA
+107 IDAYKSPKA
-116 MSFVEYIKAWGFERS
+116 MTFVEYIKAWGFERS
-131 FTVRVNEI
+131 FTVRINEV
-139 SNKSIRHDWDGTST
+139 SNKSISHEWEGTAT

-176 DDYSLKGVT
+176 DDYSLKDVT
-185 LNVYRKHSESY
+185 LNVYRKHSDSY
-196 QGLGSNRKGTILRYP
+196 QGLGSNRTGTILRYP

-297 VNTLYGQA
+297 ANTLYGQA

-312 VNPVVTYDVDAYID
+312 VSPVVTYDVDAYID
-326 ANIGDTFTIEDTEYA
+326 ANIGDTFTIEDTEYTPA
-341 PVMYLQARIVE
+341 MYLQARVVE

-372 VASGIS
+372 MASGIS

-426 VTDRFKIN
+426 ITDQFKIN
-434 WYLNGELVST
+434 WYLDGELVST

-458 LTYHVEAVNDNDVV
+458 LTYHVEAVNDKGVV
-472 KAGYELTITKVQNGT
+472 KASYELTVTKVQNGT
-487 SVYIRETI
+487 SVYIKKTI
-495 ITYAVTDTSQA
+495 VTYAVTDTAQD
-506 KPVKGWQTEFP
+506 KPVTGWQTEFP

-555 NGKSSYFHIKYSSV
+555 NGK
-569 AKPTSSSQMSETPD
+569 
-583 IYIGTYVDYT
+583 
-593 QNDSNDPSKY
+593 
-603 TWSRFQGIQGEKGEQ
+603 
-618 GIPGKD
+618 D
-624 GKDGVAG
+624 GKDGAAG

-644 QIFKNKSIKTTLT
+644 QIFKNKSIKATLT
-657 LEVRRGSKKLTSSE
+657 LEIRRGSKKLTSSE
-671 VKNLGTVQWFKNDAR
+671 VKNLGAIQWFKNDTR

-740 LGPDKPEVPTSYPPS
+740 LGPDRPEVPTSYPPS
-755 NTVWSRTEPEYT
+755 DTVWSRTEPEYT

-773 LYYVDCTLFVNL
+773 LYYVDCTVFVNL
-785 SFSYGH
+785 SFSYGL
-791 VQLSSDYDASKKV
+791 VQLSSDYEASKKV
-804 YAEALARIDNA
+804 YADALARIDNA
-815 VKVTDS
+815 VKITDS

-826 KDALRTEVWE
+826 KDALRTEISE
-836 KYYDKENLDSQFGKI
+836 KYYDKENLDSQFGEI

-863 IEFTNFKTDF
+863 IEFTNFKTDID
-873 EASKKQNIASFN
+873 SSIKQNNVSFT
-885 EIHKFIRFIDGNI
+885 EIHKYIRFIDGNI
-898 YIGVE
+898 YLGAE
-903 GNPIQLIEKND
+903 DNPIQLIEKND
-914 RLSFVQGGAE
+914 RISFVQAGSE
-924 VAYFSNNKLYVNDGQ
+924 VAYFSNNKMYVNDGQ
-939 FNSTLRIG
+939 FNNTLRIG

-959 DFKKVSGN
+959 DFKKWSGN

>member
-1 MTILQKVRIAV
+1 MTVLQKVRIAV

-41 LSGSAYTFG
+41 LSGSVYTFG

-84 VEKSRNTVIVEAY
+84 VEKSRKTVMVEAY

-131 FTVRVNEI
+131 FTVRINEV
-139 SNKSIRHDWDGTST
+139 SNKSISHDWEGTAT

-185 LNVYRKHSESY
+185 LNVYRKHSDSY
-196 QGLGSNRKGTILRYP
+196 QGLGSNRTGTILRYP

-312 VNPVVTYDVDAYID
+312 VNPIVTYDVDAYID
-326 ANIGDTFTIEDTEYA
+326 ANIGDTFTIEDTEYTPA
-341 PVMYLQARIVE
+341 MYLQARVVE

-372 VASGIS
+372 MASGIS

-419 VKDNGKD
+419 VKYNGKD
-426 VTDRFKIN
+426 ITDQFKIN
-434 WYLNGELVST
+434 WYLDGELVST
-444 ANSINVEKSSLNPS
+444 AGSINVEKSSLNPS
-458 LTYHVEAVNDNDVV
+458 LTYHVEAVNDKGVV
-472 KAGYELTITKVQNGT
+472 KASYELTVTKVQNGT
-487 SVYIRETI
+487 SVYIKKTI
-495 ITYAVTDTSQA
+495 VTYAVTDMAQD
-506 KPVKGWQTEFP
+506 KPIIGWQTEFP

-542 SVSHNGTNGTNGT
+542 SVSHNGTNGTN
-555 NGKSSYFHIKYSSV
+555 
-569 AKPTSSSQMSETPD
+569 
-583 IYIGTYVDYT
+583 
-593 QNDSNDPSKY
+593 
-603 TWSRFQGIQGEKGEQ
+603 
-618 GIPGKD
+618 GKD

-671 VKNLGTVQWFKNDAR
+671 VKNLGTVQWFKNDTR

-695 VSESDTVLNTNY
+695 VSESDSVLNTNY

-755 NTVWSRTEPEYT
+755 DTVWSRTEPEYT

-773 LYYVDCTLFVNL
+773 LYYVDCTVFVNL
-785 SFSYGH
+785 SFSYGL
-791 VQLSSDYDASKKV
+791 VQLSSDYEASKKV
-804 YAEALARIDNA
+804 YADALARIDNA
-815 VKVTDS
+815 VKITDS

-826 KDALRTEVWE
+826 KDALRTEISE
-836 KYYDKENLDSQFGKI
+836 KYYDKENLDSQFGEI

-863 IEFTNFKTDF
+863 IEFTNFKTDID
-873 EASKKQNIASFN
+873 SSIKQNNVSFT
-885 EIHKFIRFIDGNI
+885 EIHKYIRFIDGNI
-898 YIGVE
+898 YLGAE
-903 GNPIQLIEKND
+903 DNPIQLIEKND
-914 RLSFVQGGAE
+914 RISFVQAGSE
-924 VAYFSNNKLYVNDGQ
+924 VAYFSNNKMYVNDGQ
-939 FNSTLRIG
+939 FNNTLRIG

-959 DFKKVSGN
+959 DFKKWSGN

>member
-1 MTILQKVRIAV
+1 MTVLQKVRIAV

-55 AHEDAKYL
+55 EHEDAKYL

-84 VEKSRNTVIVEAY
+84 VEKSRKTVMVEAY

-131 FTVRVNEI
+131 FTVRINEV
-139 SNKSIRHDWDGTST
+139 SNKSISHEWEGTAT
-153 VLSRLYSL
+153 VLGRLYSL

-176 DDYSLKGVT
+176 DDYSLKDVT
-185 LNVYRKHSESY
+185 LNVYRKHSDSY
-196 QGLGSNRKGTILRYP
+196 QGLGSNCTGTILRYP

-312 VNPVVTYDVDAYID
+312 VNPIVTYDVDAYID
-326 ANIGDTFTIEDTEYA
+326 ANIGDTFTIEDTEYTPA
-341 PVMYLQARIVE
+341 MYLQARIVE

-378 NELID
+378 NELLD

-405 VLNEDTERTVLVAL
+405 VLNEDTERTVLAAL

-426 VTDRFKIN
+426 ITDQFKIN
-434 WYLNGELVST
+434 WYQDGELVST

-458 LTYHVEAVNDNDVV
+458 LTYHVEAVNDKGVV
-472 KAGYELTITKVQNGT
+472 KASYELTVTKVQNGT
-487 SVYIRETI
+487 SVYIKKTVV
-495 ITYAVTDTSQA
+495 TYAVTDSAQD
-506 KPVKGWQTEFP
+506 KPITGWQTEFP
-517 VVPLGKYLWVC
+517 AVPLGKYLWVC

-542 SVSHNGTNGTNGT
+542 SVSHNGTNGTN
-555 NGKSSYFHIKYSSV
+555 
-569 AKPTSSSQMSETPD
+569 
-583 IYIGTYVDYT
+583 
-593 QNDSNDPSKY
+593 
-603 TWSRFQGIQGEKGEQ
+603 
-618 GIPGKD
+618 GKD

-657 LEVRRGSKKLTSSE
+657 LEVRRGSKKLTISE
-671 VKNLGTVQWFKNDAR
+671 VESLGTIQWFKNDTR
-686 QTGSDLTLS
+686 QTGSDLILS
-695 VSESDTVLNTNY
+695 VSESDSVLNTNY

-740 LGPDKPEVPTSYPPS
+740 LGPDKPEVPVSYPPS
-755 NTVWSRTEPEYT
+755 DTVWSRTEPEYS

-773 LYYVDCTLFVNL
+773 LYYVDCTVFVNL
-785 SFSYGH
+785 SFSYGL
-791 VQLSSDYDASKKV
+791 VQLSSDYEASKKV
-804 YAEALARIDNA
+804 YADALARIDNA
-815 VKVTDS
+815 VKITDS
-821 QIGKE
+821 QINKE
-826 KDALRTEVWE
+826 KDAIRTEISE
-836 KYYDKENLDSQFGKI
+836 KYYDKENLDSQFGEI
-851 STKLEQTKNSVN
+851 SSKLEQTKNSFN
-863 IEFTNFKTDF
+863 FEFTNFKADID
-873 EASKKQNIASFN
+873 SSIKQSNVSFT
-885 EIHKFIRFIDGNI
+885 EIHKYIRFIDGNI
-898 YIGVE
+898 YLGAE
-903 GNPIQLIEKND
+903 DNPIQLIEKND
-914 RLSFVQGGAE
+914 RISFVQAGSE
-924 VAYFSNNKLYVNDGQ
+924 VAYFSNNKMYVNDGQ
-939 FNSTLRIG
+939 FNNTLRIG

-959 DFKKVSGN
+959 DFKKWSGN

>member
-1 MTILQKVRIAV
+1 MTVLQKVRIAV

-84 VEKSRNTVIVEAY
+84 VEKSRKTVMVEAY

-107 IDAYKSPRA
+107 IDAYKSPRS
-116 MSFVEYIKAWGFERS
+116 MGFVEYIKAWGFERS
-131 FTVRVNEI
+131 FTVRINEV
-139 SNKSIRHDWDGTST
+139 SNKSIRHDWEGTAT

-185 LNVYRKHSESY
+185 LNVYRKHSGSN
-196 QGLGSNRKGTILRYP
+196 QGLGTNRTGTILRYP
-211 NDIHSIVKTS
+211 NDINSIVKTS

-312 VNPVVTYDVDAYID
+312 VNPIVTYDVDAYID

-341 PVMYLQARIVE
+341 PAMYLQARIVE

-426 VTDRFKIN
+426 VTDQFKIN
-434 WYLNGELVST
+434 WYLDGELVST

-458 LTYHVEAVNDNDVV
+458 LTYHVEAVNDKGVV
-472 KAGYELTITKVQNGT
+472 KASYELTVTKVQNGT
-487 SVYIRETI
+487 SVYIKKTI
-495 ITYAVTDTSQA
+495 VTYAVTDTAQD
-506 KPVKGWQTEFP
+506 KPVTGWKTEFP

-555 NGKSSYFHIKYSSV
+555 N
-569 AKPTSSSQMSETPD
+569 
-583 IYIGTYVDYT
+583 
-593 QNDSNDPSKY
+593 
-603 TWSRFQGIQGEKGEQ
+603 
-618 GIPGKD
+618 GKD

-671 VKNLGTVQWFKNDAR
+671 VKNLGAIQWFKNDTR

-695 VSESDTVLNTNY
+695 VSESDSVLNTNY

-740 LGPDKPEVPTSYPPS
+740 LGPDRPEVPTSYPPS
-755 NTVWSRTEPEYT
+755 DTVWSRTEPEYT

-785 SFSYGH
+785 SFSYGL
-791 VQLSSDYDASKKV
+791 VQLSSDYEASKKV
-804 YAEALARIDNA
+804 YADALARIDNA
-815 VKVTDS
+815 VKITDS
-821 QIGKE
+821 QISKE

-836 KYYDKENLDSQFGKI
+836 KYYDKESLDSQFGEI
-851 STKLEQTKNSVN
+851 STKIEQTKNSVN
-863 IEFTNFKTDF
+863 VEFTNFKTDLD
-873 EASKKQNIASFN
+873 ASKKQNIASFN
-885 EIHKFIRFIDGNI
+885 EIHKYIRFIDGNI

-939 FNSTLRIG
+939 FNNTLRIG

>member
-1 MTILQKVRIAV
+1 MTVLQKVRIAV

-84 VEKSRNTVIVEAY
+84 IEKSRKTVMVEAY

-131 FTVRVNEI
+131 FTVRINEV
-139 SNKSIRHDWDGTST
+139 SNKSIRHDWDGTAT

-185 LNVYRKHSESY
+185 LNVYRKHSDSY
-196 QGLGSNRKGTILRYP
+196 QGLGSNRTGTILRYP

-305 LAELKKH
+305 LAELKRH

-326 ANIGDTFTIEDTEYA
+326 ANIGDTFTIEDTEYTPA
-341 PVMYLQARIVE
+341 MYLQARIVE

-426 VTDRFKIN
+426 ITDQFKIN
-434 WYLNGELVST
+434 WYLDGELVST

-458 LTYHVEAVNDNDVV
+458 LTYHVEAVNDKGVV
-472 KAGYELTITKVQNGT
+472 KASYELTVTKVQNGT
-487 SVYIRETI
+487 SVYIKKTI
-495 ITYAVTDTSQA
+495 VTYAVTDAAQD
-506 KPVKGWQTEFP
+506 KPITGWQTEFP

-542 SVSHNGTNGTNGT
+542 SVSHNGTNGTNG
-555 NGKSSYFHIKYSSV
+555 
-569 AKPTSSSQMSETPD
+569 
-583 IYIGTYVDYT
+583 
-593 QNDSNDPSKY
+593 
-603 TWSRFQGIQGEKGEQ
+603 
-618 GIPGKD
+618 KD

-631 EAALSFKLLSSQG
+631 EAALSFKLQSSQG
-644 QIFKNKSIKTTLT
+644 QIFKNKSIKTTLA

-671 VKNLGTVQWFKNDAR
+671 VKNLGAIQWFKNDTR

-695 VSESDTVLNTNY
+695 VSESDSVLNTNY

-740 LGPDKPEVPTSYPPS
+740 LGPDRPEVPTSYPPS
-755 NTVWSRTEPEYT
+755 DTVWSRTEPEYT

-785 SFSYGH
+785 SFSYGL
-791 VQLSSDYDASKKV
+791 VQLSSDYEASKKV
-804 YAEALARIDNA
+804 YADALARIDNA
-815 VKVTDS
+815 VKITDS
-821 QIGKE
+821 QISKE
-826 KDALRTEVWE
+826 KDALRTEIWE
-836 KYYDKENLDSQFGKI
+836 KYYDKESLDSQFGEI
-851 STKLEQTKNSVN
+851 STKIEQTKNSVN
-863 IEFTNFKTDF
+863 VEFTNFKTDLD
-873 EASKKQNIASFN
+873 ASKKQNIASFN
-885 EIHKFIRFIDGNI
+885 EIHKYIRFIDGNI

-939 FNSTLRIG
+939 FNNTLRIG

-959 DFKKVSGN
+959 DFKKWSGN

>member
-1 MTILQKVRIAV
+1 MTVLQKVRIAV

-76 GYHLTIMN
+76 GYHLAIMN
-84 VEKSRNTVIVEAY
+84 VEKSRKTVMVEAY

-131 FTVRVNEI
+131 FTVRINEV
-139 SNKSIRHDWDGTST
+139 SNKSIRHDWEGTAT

-185 LNVYRKHSESY
+185 LNVYRKHSGSN
-196 QGLGSNRKGTILRYP
+196 QGLGSNCTGTILRYP

-312 VNPVVTYDVDAYID
+312 VNPIVTYDVDAYID
-326 ANIGDTFTIEDTEYA
+326 ANIGDTFTIEDTEYTPA
-341 PVMYLQARIVE
+341 MYLQARIVE

-426 VTDRFKIN
+426 VTDQFKIN
-434 WYLNGELVST
+434 WYLDGELVST

-458 LTYHVEAVNDNDVV
+458 LTYHVEAVNDKGVV
-472 KAGYELTITKVQNGT
+472 KASYELTVTKVQNGT
-487 SVYIRETI
+487 SVYIKKTI
-495 ITYAVTDTSQA
+495 VTYAVTDTAQD
-506 KPVKGWQTEFP
+506 KPITGWQTEFP

-542 SVSHNGTNGTNGT
+542 SVSRNGTNGTN
-555 NGKSSYFHIKYSSV
+555 
-569 AKPTSSSQMSETPD
+569 
-583 IYIGTYVDYT
+583 
-593 QNDSNDPSKY
+593 
-603 TWSRFQGIQGEKGEQ
+603 
-618 GIPGKD
+618 GKD

-644 QIFKNKSIKTTLT
+644 QIFKNKSIKTILT

-671 VKNLGTVQWFKNDAR
+671 VKNLGAIQWFKNNTW

-695 VSESDTVLNTNY
+695 VSESDSVLNTNY
-707 SVQVINAKNE
+707 SVQVINSKNE

-740 LGPDKPEVPTSYPPS
+740 LGPDKPDVPTSYPPS
-755 NTVWSRTEPEYT
+755 DTVWSRTEPEYT

-785 SFSYGH
+785 SFSYGL
-791 VQLSSDYDASKKV
+791 VQLSSDYEASKKV
-804 YAEALARIDNA
+804 YADALARIDNA
-815 VKVTDS
+815 VKITDS
-821 QIGKE
+821 QISKE
-826 KDALRTEVWE
+826 KDALRTEIWE
-836 KYYDKENLDSQFGKI
+836 KYYDKENLDSQFGEI
-851 STKLEQTKNSVN
+851 STKIEQTKNSVN
-863 IEFTNFKTDF
+863 VEFTNFKTDLD
-873 EASKKQNIASFN
+873 ASKKQNIASFN
-885 EIHKFIRFIDGNI
+885 EIHKYIRFIDGNI

-939 FNSTLRIG
+939 FNNTLRIG

>member
-1 MTILQKVRIAV
+1 MTVLQKVRIAV
-12 LDPYGTVLAHLDNDV
+12 LDPYGTVLAHLDNAV

-50 FKTLT
+50 FKTFT

-84 VEKSRNTVIVEAY
+84 VEKSRKTVIVEAY

-116 MSFVEYIKAWGFERS
+116 MGFVEYIKAWGFERS
-131 FTVRVNEI
+131 FTVRINEV
-139 SNKSIRHDWDGTST
+139 SNKSIRHDWEGTAT

-185 LNVYRKHSESY
+185 LNVYRKHSDSY
-196 QGLGSNRKGTILRYP
+196 QGLGSNRTGTILRYP

-305 LAELKKH
+305 LAELKRH

-326 ANIGDTFTIEDTEYA
+326 ANIGDTFTIEDAEYA
-341 PVMYLQARIVE
+341 PAMYLQARIVE

-426 VTDRFKIN
+426 VTDQFKIN
-434 WYLNGELVST
+434 WYLDGELVST

-458 LTYHVEAVNDNDVV
+458 LTYHVEAVNDKGVV
-472 KAGYELTITKVQNGT
+472 KASYELTVTKVQNGT
-487 SVYIRETI
+487 SVYIKKTI
-495 ITYAVTDTSQA
+495 VTYAVTDTAQD
-506 KPVKGWQTEFP
+506 KPIIGWQTEFP

-542 SVSHNGTNGTNGT
+542 SVSHNGTNGTN
-555 NGKSSYFHIKYSSV
+555 
-569 AKPTSSSQMSETPD
+569 
-583 IYIGTYVDYT
+583 
-593 QNDSNDPSKY
+593 
-603 TWSRFQGIQGEKGEQ
+603 
-618 GIPGKD
+618 GKD

-671 VKNLGTVQWFKNDAR
+671 VKNLGTVQWFKNDTR

-695 VSESDTVLNTNY
+695 VSESDSVLNTNY

-740 LGPDKPEVPTSYPPS
+740 LGPDKPEVPVSYPPS

-773 LYYVDCTLFVNL
+773 LYYVECTLFVNL
-785 SFSYGH
+785 SFSYGL
-791 VQLSSDYDASKKV
+791 VQLSSDYEASKKV

-815 VKVTDS
+815 VKITDS
-821 QIGKE
+821 QISKE
-826 KDALRTEVWE
+826 KDALQTEIWE
-836 KYYDKENLDSQFGKI
+836 KYYDKENLDLQFGKI

-885 EIHKFIRFIDGNI
+885 EIHKYIRFIDGNI

>member
-1 MTILQKVRIAV
+1 MTVLQKVRIAV

-84 VEKSRNTVIVEAY
+84 VEKSRKTVIVEAY

-131 FTVRVNEI
+131 FTVRINEV
-139 SNKSIRHDWDGTST
+139 SNKSIRHDWDGTAT
-153 VLSRLYSL
+153 VLNRLYSL

-185 LNVYRKHSESY
+185 LNVYRKHSGSN
-196 QGLGSNRKGTILRYP
+196 QGLGSNRTGTILRYP

-312 VNPVVTYDVDAYID
+312 VNPIVTYDVDAYID
-326 ANIGDTFTIEDTEYA
+326 ANIGDTFTIEDTEYVPA
-341 PVMYLQARIVE
+341 MYLQARIVE

-426 VTDRFKIN
+426 ITDQFKIN
-434 WYLNGELVST
+434 WYLDGELVST
-444 ANSINVEKSSLNPS
+444 ASSINVEKSGLNPS
-458 LTYHVEAVNDNDVV
+458 LTYHVEAVNDKGVV
-472 KAGYELTITKVQNGT
+472 KASCELTVTKVQNGT
-487 SVYIRETI
+487 SVYIKKTI
-495 ITYAVTDTSQA
+495 VTYAVTDTAQD
-506 KPVKGWQTEFP
+506 KPTTGWQTDFP

-542 SVSHNGTNGTNGT
+542 SVSHNGTNGTNG
-555 NGKSSYFHIKYSSV
+555 
-569 AKPTSSSQMSETPD
+569 
-583 IYIGTYVDYT
+583 
-593 QNDSNDPSKY
+593 
-603 TWSRFQGIQGEKGEQ
+603 
-618 GIPGKD
+618 KD

-644 QIFKNKSIKTTLT
+644 QIFKNKSIKTILT

-671 VKNLGTVQWFKNDAR
+671 VKNLGTIQWFKNDTR
-686 QTGSDLTLS
+686 QTGSDLTLG
-695 VSESDTVLNTNY
+695 VSESDSVLNTNY

-740 LGPDKPEVPTSYPPS
+740 LGPDSPEVPTSYPPS
-755 NTVWSRTEPEYT
+755 DTVWSRTEPEYT
-767 LGNTDN
+767 LGNAYN

-785 SFSYGH
+785 SFSYGL
-791 VQLSSDYDASKKV
+791 VQLSSDYEASKKV
-804 YAEALARIDNA
+804 YADALARIDNA
-815 VKVTDS
+815 VKITDS
-821 QIGKE
+821 QISKE

-836 KYYDKENLDSQFGKI
+836 KYYDKESLDSQFGEI
-851 STKLEQTKNSVN
+851 STKIEQTKNSVN
-863 IEFTNFKTDF
+863 VEFTNFKADLD
-873 EASKKQNIASFN
+873 ASKKQNIASFN
-885 EIHKFIRFIDGNI
+885 EIHKYIRFIDGNI

-939 FNSTLRIG
+939 FNNTLRIG

-959 DFKKVSGN
+959 DFKKASGN

>member
-1 MTILQKVRIAV
+1 MTVLQKVRIAV

-84 VEKSRNTVIVEAY
+84 VEKSRKTVIVEAY

-131 FTVRVNEI
+131 FTVRINEV
-139 SNKSIRHDWDGTST
+139 SNKSIRHDWDGTAT

-185 LNVYRKHSESY
+185 LNVYRKHSGSN
-196 QGLGSNRKGTILRYP
+196 QGLGTNRTGTILRYP

-341 PVMYLQARIVE
+341 PAMYLQARIVE

-426 VTDRFKIN
+426 VTDQFKIN
-434 WYLNGELVST
+434 WYLDGELVST

-458 LTYHVEAVNDNDVV
+458 LTYHVEAVNDKGVV
-472 KAGYELTITKVQNGT
+472 KASYELTVTKVQNGT
-487 SVYIRETI
+487 SVYIKKTI
-495 ITYAVTDTSQA
+495 VTYAVTDTAQD
-506 KPVKGWQTEFP
+506 KPVTGWETEFP

-555 NGKSSYFHIKYSSV
+555 N
-569 AKPTSSSQMSETPD
+569 
-583 IYIGTYVDYT
+583 
-593 QNDSNDPSKY
+593 
-603 TWSRFQGIQGEKGEQ
+603 
-618 GIPGKD
+618 GKD

-671 VKNLGTVQWFKNDAR
+671 VKNLGTVQWFKNDTR

-695 VSESDTVLNTNY
+695 VSEPDSVLNTNY

-740 LGPDKPEVPTSYPPS
+740 LGPDRPEVPTSYPPS
-755 NTVWSRTEPEYT
+755 DTVWSRTEPEFT

-773 LYYVDCTLFVNL
+773 LYYVDCTVFVNL
-785 SFSYGH
+785 SFSYGL
-791 VQLSSDYDASKKV
+791 VQLSSDYEASKKV
-804 YAEALARIDNA
+804 YADALARIDNA
-815 VKVTDS
+815 VKITDS
-821 QIGKE
+821 QINKE
-826 KDALRTEVWE
+826 KDAIRTEISE
-836 KYYDKENLDSQFGKI
+836 KYYDKENLDSQFGEI

-863 IEFTNFKTDF
+863 IEFTNFKTDID
-873 EASKKQNIASFN
+873 SSIKQNNVSFT
-885 EIHKFIRFIDGNI
+885 EIHKYIRFIDGNI
-898 YIGVE
+898 YLGAE
-903 GNPIQLIEKND
+903 DNPIQLIEKND
-914 RLSFVQGGAE
+914 RISFVQAGSE
-924 VAYFSNNKLYVNDGQ
+924 VAYFSNNKMYVNDGQ
-939 FNSTLRIG
+939 FNNTLRIG

-959 DFKKVSGN
+959 DFKKWSGN

>member
-1 MTILQKVRIAV
+1 MTVLQKVRIAV

-84 VEKSRNTVIVEAY
+84 VEKSRKTVMVEAY

-131 FTVRVNEI
+131 FTVRINEV
-139 SNKSIRHDWDGTST
+139 SNKSISHDWEGTAT

-185 LNVYRKHSESY
+185 LNVYRKHSGSY
-196 QGLGSNRKGTILRYP
+196 QGLGSNRTGTILRYP

-312 VNPVVTYDVDAYID
+312 VNPIVTYDVDAYID
-326 ANIGDTFTIEDTEYA
+326 ANIGDTFTIEDTEYTPA
-341 PVMYLQARIVE
+341 MYLQARVVE

-372 VASGIS
+372 MASGIS

-426 VTDRFKIN
+426 ITDQFKIN
-434 WYLNGELVST
+434 WYLDGELVST
-444 ANSINVEKSSLNPS
+444 ASSINVGKSSLNPS
-458 LTYHVEAVNDNDVV
+458 LTYHVEAVNDKGVV
-472 KAGYELTITKVQNGT
+472 KASYELTVTKVQNGT
-487 SVYIRETI
+487 SVYIKKTI
-495 ITYAVTDTSQA
+495 VTYAVTDTAQD
-506 KPVKGWQTEFP
+506 KPITGWQTEFP

-542 SVSHNGTNGTNGT
+542 SVSHNGTNGTN
-555 NGKSSYFHIKYSSV
+555 
-569 AKPTSSSQMSETPD
+569 
-583 IYIGTYVDYT
+583 
-593 QNDSNDPSKY
+593 
-603 TWSRFQGIQGEKGEQ
+603 
-618 GIPGKD
+618 GKD

-695 VSESDTVLNTNY
+695 VSESDSVLNTNY

-755 NTVWSRTEPEYT
+755 DTVWSRTEPEYT

-773 LYYVDCTLFVNL
+773 LYYVDCTVFVNL
-785 SFSYGH
+785 SFSYGL
-791 VQLSSDYDASKKV
+791 VQLSSDYEASKKV
-804 YAEALARIDNA
+804 YADALARIDNA
-815 VKVTDS
+815 VKITDS

-826 KDALRTEVWE
+826 KDALRTEISE
-836 KYYDKENLDSQFGKI
+836 KYYDKENLDSQFGEI

-885 EIHKFIRFIDGNI
+885 EIHKYIRFIDGNI